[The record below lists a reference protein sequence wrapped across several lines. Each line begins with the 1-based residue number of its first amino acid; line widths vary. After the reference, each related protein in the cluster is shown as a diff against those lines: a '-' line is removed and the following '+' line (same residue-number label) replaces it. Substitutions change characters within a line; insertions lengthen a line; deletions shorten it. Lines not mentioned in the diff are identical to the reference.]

1 MPNNKVSETQA
12 QYINE
17 MRQVQQSAEKWKEFL
32 DFAAQAQISKVQ
44 DEFEFSTKLII
55 HAHNPN
61 ATDCRQFGEWKT
73 QDGNH
78 VNQGQR
84 GIAVLSRNRNG
95 GQSVTYLFDTSQ
107 TAFPKEPESIA
118 IPEEQKES
126 FKSALDRM
134 IDRISNNASFSDEQK
149 RLFRETAEY
158 KLCKQYGLT
167 TNENPER
174 FSGIESLSVREIANI
189 GIALNRCS
197 QDFSSII
204 ERNDFNE
211 RNERNN
217 HIQPRND
224 RTELQGRE
232 RRGMDLDDRISESS
246 EEIRLQRGQ
255 ERVVQAER
263 GTGSVRADDLGS
275 RTEADGSNGQVR
287 QSAAEI
293 HMENSALDGSDNAG
307 QGTGDGH
314 GEAEPPL
321 RGDERESS
329 ESDRRDN
336 GEEKAVGGVQG
347 NDEIGQIHSD
357 GAVTGEIQ
365 SGSGGR
371 NTSRDGLRNITN
383 ETAEPDMVS
392 AVSDLSANEEI
403 SEVDLQP
410 EISVEA
416 KKAAITADILKGND
430 VQGGKQRIEAFYSE
444 QNPNRKDFADFI
456 KKEYGIGG
464 HSGNEII
471 KFQSHDS
478 TGIAYDFTDGT
489 GIRLSWSEAADII
502 SDLIDR
508 NEYLTAEKI
517 IPNNLDEKSKEQS
530 DTFENAKRSKNGD
543 IILGNT
549 TFRYIPDKT
558 YTKIDKDIAA
568 DVAEQLEKQGIKFS
582 GVIKGDT
589 ATITVSKPQ
598 KEALDS
604 IIADISAPDNGVNL
618 SQSEFIE
625 IASNV
630 LSADKTVSNAHR
642 YSDEQNYR
650 LEINNGIDRVFTE
663 AITNNRDIGYSVS
676 EMSQLWSELQ
686 NDSSVKEHIQTVVAE
701 NVDIT
706 LTANERLT
714 EYINNNTEYLL
725 RPSLAFDEKVAITD
739 EFFNFEKAWHNV
751 DKGIP
756 ELAERYRNG
765 DDIRADLAKHLLH
778 GSGSAI
784 ENVDGIGNYVTFDF
798 KTDEANVT
806 ISSGNVSK
814 AIALEEVGEY
824 YLRYL
829 KDTFREIQLERVS
842 YYPELKDEVD
852 ELLTRLDS
860 NKTESINENAVK
872 YAFGKITEEHK
883 YDFTNPTFMYLGHL
897 QNFMID
903 NNIDDIVV
911 GATSETIQKHYGN
924 APLTN
929 EYFSP
934 DYTFS
939 KDLPEEYNK
948 YFQEYISM
956 ETVADK
962 EKTEIKENLSVEN
975 NVSETHTPTVDDLAV
990 GDIILYEGK
999 RREVEQIDENRISLK
1014 DLDAP
1019 DFGGILLGT
1028 SDVYA
1033 YNGWQQDMNEKGF
1046 EIISKA
1052 KTSEKSISFSSLDF
1066 EKKIPNEMRWKENS
1080 LVEDNTALYWVT
1092 QEIFTEADLDKFQAA
1107 LRDTD
1112 IKKAYVIPRDLSG
1125 YSFEDDMR
1133 NNTPFAVV
1141 TKDSISCK
1149 DYVDRIKSVYHED
1162 VSKQQEDINEIE
1174 KAEPEITLNVG
1185 DVIRLAPDKENPTE
1199 LPERYGV
1206 VESISEYRIEI
1217 GTYSLNDTAFC
1228 LKYGGISCDKKIF
1241 AKEHDFE
1248 YVGNIDELRK
1258 ADYEQNREIYE
1269 ALRNHDIIRLTTAE
1283 EPSGDYIVENAR
1295 KNKVNNLRIEFNEF
1309 DGEDFDRGF
1318 VLKGDTEKA
1327 KDLILVSYG
1336 EIPPENMYLSIKA
1349 DKYTVASIETAE
1361 PIAKKEFSEITRDM
1375 YQTENP
1381 DVLVIKG
1388 KGSLAKIDISVNDEL
1403 WERLAEK
1410 GLVRNED
1417 SVDRLIFNTD
1427 GNNWNRLVIPD
1438 KWGNMTNNI
1447 KIEDVLTREELLTAK
1462 SVADLVIK
1470 PENSIEAVEDNE
1482 KAELSNEIVWT
1493 PISETEDENGRAT
1506 SYSTKYNDKFYW
1518 ISENADG
1525 KYDIEADFG
1534 HSILSVGE
1542 EYSNFPTRY
1551 LAEEAFEDYIE
1562 EIEKSFVSEKQA
1574 LVSFEIFGEEF
1585 YFKIN
1590 EKSVDDILKTANT
1603 ERPLRAFREMGE
1615 RISEEEYAEIQQS
1628 DSFTYSVEMNFDND
1642 TASIYTV
1649 NDGKGGISE
1658 ADRTDSNVTFDTVK
1672 ISDYSNTPEENIAA
1686 DNLPETKF
1694 TALSEEARTFYE
1706 LYSSNI
1712 PINPPEKTPWGE
1724 VNSYR
1729 ELNKG
1734 IFKVNTPSHG
1744 GIMIRSDIADKI
1756 LSPEARKIG
1765 FREKGFHCYEEDCD
1779 ACVPERELLDKGIM
1793 QVPDYYTDG
1802 AEKYNESINEE
1813 LQEWH
1818 TDYWDKREQAI
1829 FNARPEEEQA
1839 AITGQM
1845 SLFGDIPDLEDF
1857 PDFTE
1862 EESIS
1867 DNTVTKPVEKS
1878 DFPIQEQSS
1887 AEVTVEKPVTYC
1899 YVLEHS
1905 QDNTTLSTRYSEDI
1919 SIDDVVSTYLPINF
1933 ENSPNLQQVSVFE
1946 GENEVFVP
1954 YNRNKREDLLSKSK
1968 SLDLDGTYYLFESGK
1983 LFDKAESISSAFDKI
1998 SEVQRET
2005 AEKFAGSPVSLP
2017 EFSYIKGSEERIID
2031 RSILQNR
2038 ETADTIHK
2046 KEENP
2051 TLKTDYFRITDEH
2064 LGEGSKREKFQNNI
2078 EAIRTL
2084 QLIENEERPATPEE
2098 QETMSKY
2105 IGWGGLQ
2112 EAFDENNSEWSKE
2125 YSELINLLSEEEYEA
2140 ARSTVNDAFYT
2151 SPVITQAIYEG
2162 LSNIGFEGG
2171 EILEPSMGV
2180 GNFFGTMPDN
2190 IRENSNLAGIEIDSI
2205 SGRIAQKL
2213 YPEANIA
2220 INGYEK
2226 IKLEKGSFD
2235 LAVGN
2240 VPFGNHGVN
2249 DKTKAY
2255 KGLLIHDYFFAK
2267 SLDSVRSGG
2276 VVAFVTSTGTLDKE
2290 DTKVRQML
2298 AQKAELMGAVRLP
2311 NNAFQKNA
2319 GTQTAT
2325 DIIFLKKR
2333 EKPLNIGEMPMDKS
2347 CDWVHTK
2354 ENADGLK
2361 INSYF
2366 ADNPD
2371 MVLGKLSDNGRFGSI
2386 ICTPFE
2392 GADLKAQLHEA
2403 MKNIKGEYIP
2413 LEFQQELDERAEDK
2427 YLTATP
2433 DIENLTYT
2441 VVEDKLYYRVDD
2453 NLIPLKESEQ
2463 HGIIAD
2469 RRKAMCGLGETVR
2482 ELLQAQVEDR
2492 PDKEI
2497 KSLQA
2502 ELTVKYDNFVKKYGR
2517 INPIETPNS
2526 RNASGVS
2533 RKAPNSN
2540 VFKNDVRLPLL
2551 QSLEKMEDG
2560 QFIGK
2565 TEIFTERTIRPHK
2578 VAEHVETA
2586 HEALILSMSEKGR
2599 IDFDYME
2606 QLTGFEKNKIID
2618 DLHGDIFPVPE
2629 LSTEG
2634 NTVYQTSDEYLS
2646 GNIYKKIVQ
2655 AEAKISENPEYE
2667 KNIAALTEVIP
2678 KPLKATEIDMQLGMT
2693 WIDTK
2698 IIQQFMYET
2707 FETPTRFKEYDSGVA
2722 QENPNAITVNYSGSG
2737 KGSWKIENARLDNS
2751 VKSTKNFGTKDL
2763 NAYELLEK
2771 ILNAKSVA
2779 VTQVVRD
2786 DEGRQKTIILEKE
2799 TKAAEDKVKQINAA
2813 FKKWIFADPE
2823 RRNELVKT
2831 YNEKF
2836 NCIRPREYDGS
2847 NLNFF
2852 GSNPE
2857 ISLKPHQKNAVAHA
2871 LFGGNTLFAHQVGAG
2886 KTFEMI
2892 ATAMEGKRL
2901 GLHNKSMFVVP
2912 NHLTEQIGADFM
2924 KLYPNANILVA
2935 KSDDFSPQKR
2945 RQMCARIATGNF
2957 DAVIIGHSQ
2966 LIKIPLSAKRE
2977 EEFIRNQINEV
2988 VSALSAAE
2996 ETDSKS
3002 YTVKQLE
3009 ATRKNLRDRLEKL
3022 TNGTVK
3028 DNAVTFE
3035 ELGVDKLF
3043 VDEAHE
3049 FKNLYVSTKMENV
3062 SGLSTNADVQK
3073 TQDLYMK
3080 CQYLD
3085 EKTGSKGIVFST
3097 GTPVTNAL
3105 SEMFTTMKYLQSD
3118 LLKETGLDSFD
3129 AWAGNFTRKS
3139 TEAEISPSG
3148 SDWRMKTRLKFTNVP
3163 ELVTMFKECA
3173 DIKMAD
3179 QLNLDVPE
3187 CEKHIVSVEP
3197 TEAQKAVV
3205 ESLAERAERISKG
3218 EVSRTEDNMLVVT
3231 GDGRKLGLD
3240 QRLYDLNLPDEPQT
3254 KLNACVQNVYDI
3266 WDKNSDKKS
3275 TQLVFC
3281 DLGVPQSKEDFKK
3294 NGERFD
3300 VYADIRSKL
3309 IEKGI
3314 PEKEIAFIHD
3324 AASET
3329 EKAKLFA
3336 KVRSGDVRVLIGSTQ
3351 KMGAGTNVQN
3361 KLIAL
3366 HDLDCPWRPADL
3378 TQRLGRMVRQ
3388 GNENDK
3394 VDNYRYVTKGTFD
3407 AYLYQMVEKKQESI
3421 AQIFTSKAIAR
3432 TCDDID
3438 DMAVDFMQV
3447 KMAAVGDDRIRRQME
3462 LREDIRSLNMLK
3474 NTYLENKY
3482 EIEDNIKLLPD
3493 KIAKTEKIIEGI
3505 AADTKAIKAYVPK
3518 KDIDGKEIFEMKIG
3532 NTLYTDKKEA
3542 AEAFM
3547 TAMTNAVIG
3556 NPKNPTDIAEYKG
3569 FKIAVSYDSFAK
3581 SYTGHIKGANRYPFD
3596 LGSSE
3601 SGNLT
3606 RIDNAIAS
3614 VPMRIERYCNE
3625 LDRIKT
3631 ELADSQKEV
3640 NQPFEHEAELAKKK
3654 QELERL
3660 TDEINAD
3667 KVKGE
3672 IPPEQPEST
3681 VPSNQNA
3688 MSVSEQQEQS
3698 EKPKN
3703 LNIKWKQ
3710 NDKELRIAYDSS
3722 ADNKV
3727 TAYSD
3732 GKEVGHCSV
3741 DELVVSKISDNEQK
3755 NYPAEITKC
3764 VKPLNLAFSSKMAM
3778 HIRTFAEK
3786 VKSADKETPKRETSL
3801 FSRDKIMGDE
3811 FKPTSAKTAD
3821 TPQQHE
3827 H

>member
-1 MPNNKVSETQA
+1 MLNSKVSESQSI
-12 QYINE
+12 YVNE
-17 MRQVQQSAEKWKEFL
+17 IRQVQQTAEKWKNFLEFS
-32 DFAAQAQISKVQ
+32 AQARISKTQ
-44 DEFEFSTKLII
+44 SEYEFSSKLII

-73 QDGNH
+73 SDGNH
-78 VNQGQR
+78 VNR
-84 GIAVLSRNRNG
+84 HEKGIPVLSGDRNG
-95 GQSVTYLFDTSQ
+95 NQSVMYLFDTSQ
-107 TAFPKEPESIA
+107 TALPKEPERIL
-118 IPEEQKES
+118 IPEEHKES
-126 FKSALDRM
+126 FKFALDSM
-134 IDRISNNASFSDEQK
+134 IDKLSDNASFSDEQK
-149 RLFRETAEY
+149 KLFRETAEY

-174 FSGIESLSVREIANI
+174 FSGIEKMSVKDVANI

-197 QDFSSII
+197 KEFSSII
-204 ERNDFNE
+204 ERNDFNDYE
-211 RNERNN
+211 RIDDSKSGE
-217 HIQPRND
+217 D
-224 RTELQGRE
+224 RTELHGRE
-232 RRGMDLDDRISESS
+232 RRGMDLGGGVSGTRHEIPIRRESEA
-246 EEIRLQRGQ
+246 
-255 ERVVQAER
+255 VVQAQRREFDLR
-263 GTGSVRADDLGS
+263 TADRDTLS
-275 RTEADGSNGQVR
+275 EANGSNGQIR
-287 QSAAEI
+287 QHETEI
-293 HMENSALDGSDNAG
+293 HMENSMPDRNDNAERG
-307 QGTGDGH
+307 NGYNQ
-314 GEAEPPL
+314 AL
-321 RGDERESS
+321 RGNERTSS
-329 ESDRRDN
+329 EPDRRNN

-347 NDEIGQIHSD
+347 DSEIGQIHSD
-357 GAVTGEIQ
+357 GAVTGEVQ

-371 NTSRDGLRNITN
+371 NTSSDGLRNITN

-392 AVSDLSANEEI
+392 AVSDLSDN
-403 SEVDLQP
+403 SN
-410 EISVEA
+410 
-416 KKAAITADILKGND
+416 KD
-430 VQGGKQRIEAFYSE
+430 VQ
-444 QNPNRKDFADFI
+444 
-456 KKEYGIGG
+456 
-464 HSGNEII
+464 
-471 KFQSHDS
+471 
-478 TGIAYDFTDGT
+478 
-489 GIRLSWSEAADII
+489 
-502 SDLIDR
+502 
-508 NEYLTAEKI
+508 
-517 IPNNLDEKSKEQS
+517 SKEQS
-530 DTFENAKRSKNGD
+530 DTFENAKHSKNGD

-549 TFRYIPDKT
+549 TFRYIPEKT
-558 YTKIDKDIAA
+558 YTQINKDIAA
-568 DVAEQLEKQGIKFS
+568 NVVEQLEKQGIKFS

-598 KEALDS
+598 KETLDK
-604 IIADISAPDNGVNL
+604 IIVDISSPDNDVNL
-618 SQSEFIE
+618 SQNEFIE
-625 IASNV
+625 IASNI
-630 LSADKTVSNAHR
+630 LSADETVSNAHK
-642 YSDEQNYR
+642 YSDKQKYPY
-650 LEINNGIDRVFTE
+650 V
-663 AITNNRDIGYSVS
+663 
-676 EMSQLWSELQ
+676 
-686 NDSSVKEHIQTVVAE
+686 SVKAGWNYDKYIAPELETRDYTVPEFNNALKKLSERWNGDEYETKSAFV
-701 NVDIT
+701 T
-706 LTANERLT
+706 LTIHLSEAESFEKRLNAEYQFERLSQRLNYDT
-714 EYINNNTEYLL
+714 DW
-725 RPSLAFDEKVAITD
+725 FD
-739 EFFNFEKAWHNV
+739 
-751 DKGIP
+751 
-756 ELAERYRNG
+756 
-765 DDIRADLAKHLLH
+765 
-778 GSGSAI
+778 S
-784 ENVDGIGNYVTFDF
+784 
-798 KTDEANVT
+798 
-806 ISSGNVSK
+806 
-814 AIALEEVGEY
+814 
-824 YLRYL
+824 
-829 KDTFREIQLERVS
+829 
-842 YYPELKDEVD
+842 
-852 ELLTRLDS
+852 
-860 NKTESINENAVK
+860 
-872 YAFGKITEEHK
+872 
-883 YDFTNPTFMYLGHL
+883 
-897 QNFMID
+897 
-903 NNIDDIVV
+903 
-911 GATSETIQKHYGN
+911 
-924 APLTN
+924 
-929 EYFSP
+929 
-934 DYTFS
+934 
-939 KDLPEEYNK
+939 
-948 YFQEYISM
+948 
-956 ETVADK
+956 
-962 EKTEIKENLSVEN
+962 EIKLRKAVE
-975 NVSETHTPTVDDLAV
+975 EA
-990 GDIILYEGK
+990 
-999 RREVEQIDENRISLK
+999 
-1014 DLDAP
+1014 
-1019 DFGGILLGT
+1019 
-1028 SDVYA
+1028 
-1033 YNGWQQDMNEKGF
+1033 EKN
-1046 EIISKA
+1046 
-1052 KTSEKSISFSSLDF
+1052 EKSIPFSSLDF
-1066 EKKIPNEMRWKENS
+1066 EKKIPDGMRWKEKS
-1080 LVEDNTALYWVT
+1080 IVEDNRALHWVT

-1112 IKKAYVIPRDLSG
+1112 IEKAYVIPRDLSG
-1125 YSFEDDMR
+1125 YSFEDDVR
-1133 NNTPFAVV
+1133 NNAPFAVV

-1149 DYVDRIKSVYHED
+1149 DYIDKIKSVYDYD
-1162 VSKQQEDINEIE
+1162 VSKQQEE
-1174 KAEPEITLNVG
+1174 KEPEH
-1185 DVIRLAPDKENPTE
+1185 K
-1199 LPERYGV
+1199 
-1206 VESISEYRIEI
+1206 
-1217 GTYSLNDTAFC
+1217 
-1228 LKYGGISCDKKIF
+1228 
-1241 AKEHDFE
+1241 
-1248 YVGNIDELRK
+1248 
-1258 ADYEQNREIYE
+1258 
-1269 ALRNHDIIRLTTAE
+1269 
-1283 EPSGDYIVENAR
+1283 
-1295 KNKVNNLRIEFNEF
+1295 
-1309 DGEDFDRGF
+1309 
-1318 VLKGDTEKA
+1318 
-1327 KDLILVSYG
+1327 
-1336 EIPPENMYLSIKA
+1336 
-1349 DKYTVASIETAE
+1349 
-1361 PIAKKEFSEITRDM
+1361 
-1375 YQTENP
+1375 
-1381 DVLVIKG
+1381 
-1388 KGSLAKIDISVNDEL
+1388 
-1403 WERLAEK
+1403 
-1410 GLVRNED
+1410 
-1417 SVDRLIFNTD
+1417 
-1427 GNNWNRLVIPD
+1427 
-1438 KWGNMTNNI
+1438 
-1447 KIEDVLTREELLTAK
+1447 
-1462 SVADLVIK
+1462 
-1470 PENSIEAVEDNE
+1470 
-1482 KAELSNEIVWT
+1482 
-1493 PISETEDENGRAT
+1493 
-1506 SYSTKYNDKFYW
+1506 
-1518 ISENADG
+1518 
-1525 KYDIEADFG
+1525 
-1534 HSILSVGE
+1534 
-1542 EYSNFPTRY
+1542 
-1551 LAEEAFEDYIE
+1551 
-1562 EIEKSFVSEKQA
+1562 KQA
-1574 LVSFEIFGEEF
+1574 LISIEIMGDEH

-1590 EKSVDDILKTANT
+1590 ESSVDDILKTANT
-1603 ERPLRAFREMGE
+1603 EKPLLEFIEMGE
-1615 RISEEEYAEIQQS
+1615 KISEEEYAEIQQS
-1628 DSFTYSVEMNFDND
+1628 DSFTYSVEMNLDND
-1642 TASIYTV
+1642 TARIYTV
-1649 NDGKGGISE
+1649 NNGNGGISE
-1658 ADRTDSNVTFDTVK
+1658 TDRTDNNVTFDTVK
-1672 ISDYSNTPEENIAA
+1672 ISDCSGQSITANPQEIQNEATRQHTSEEHHVT
-1686 DNLPETKF
+1686 DNLPETRF
-1694 TALSEEARTFYE
+1694 TALSEEARTYYAFYPTNT
-1706 LYSSNI
+1706 LGNR
-1712 PINPPEKTPWGE
+1712 PEESPWGK
-1724 VNSYR
+1724 VDSCH

-1734 IFKVNTPSHG
+1734 IFRVSTPSHG
-1744 GIMIRSDIADKI
+1744 GIMIRSSVADKI

-1779 ACVPERELLDKGIM
+1779 ACVAERELLDKGIM

-1802 AEKYNESINEE
+1802 AERYNEIINDT
-1813 LQEWH
+1813 LK
-1818 TDYWDKREQAI
+1818 TTYPDYWNKREQAI
-1829 FNARPEEEQA
+1829 FNARPIEKQA

-1862 EESIS
+1862 EENIS

-1878 DFPIQEQSS
+1878 DLSQNEKNAPVNDLSEVS
-1887 AEVTVEKPVTYC
+1887 AEKQEREPTV
-1899 YVLEHS
+1899 
-1905 QDNTTLSTRYSEDI
+1905 
-1919 SIDDVVSTYLPINF
+1919 
-1933 ENSPNLQQVSVFE
+1933 
-1946 GENEVFVP
+1946 
-1954 YNRNKREDLLSKSK
+1954 
-1968 SLDLDGTYYLFESGK
+1968 
-1983 LFDKAESISSAFDKI
+1983 
-1998 SEVQRET
+1998 
-2005 AEKFAGSPVSLP
+2005 
-2017 EFSYIKGSEERIID
+2017 
-2031 RSILQNR
+2031 
-2038 ETADTIHK
+2038 K
-2046 KEENP
+2046 KE
-2051 TLKTDYFRITDEH
+2051 YFRITDEH
-2064 LGEGSKREKFQNNI
+2064 LGEGSKREKFQSNI

-2098 QETMSKY
+2098 QETLSKY

-2112 EAFDENNSEWSKE
+2112 EAFDENNSAWSKE

-2180 GNFFGTMPDN
+2180 GNFFGTMPDS

-2290 DTKVRQML
+2290 DTNVRQML

-2319 GTQTAT
+2319 GTQTST

-2333 EKPLNIGEMPMDKS
+2333 EKPLILGDMPMDKS

-2386 ICTPFE
+2386 VCTPFE
-2392 GADLKAQLHEA
+2392 GADLKEQLHEA
-2403 MKNIKGEYIP
+2403 MKNIKGEYTP
-2413 LEFQQELDERAEDK
+2413 LEFQQELDERAENK

-2502 ELTVKYDNFVKKYGR
+2502 ELTVKYDKFSNKYGR

-2551 QSLEKMEDG
+2551 QSLEKMKNG
-2560 QFIGK
+2560 QFVGK

-2578 VAEHVETA
+2578 VAEHVDTA
-2586 HEALILSMSEKGR
+2586 HEALILSISEKGK

-2629 LSTEG
+2629 LSTED

-2646 GNIYKKIVQ
+2646 GNIYKKIAQ
-2655 AEAKISENPEYE
+2655 AEAKISENSEYE

-2707 FETPTRFKEYDSGVA
+2707 FETPTRFKEYDSNVA
-2722 QENPNAITVNYSGSG
+2722 QKNPNAITVSYSGSG
-2737 KGSWKIENARLDNS
+2737 KGSWKIENAKSDNS
-2751 VKSTKNFGTKDL
+2751 VKSTKNFGTKDY

-2779 VTQVVRD
+2779 VTEVVKD
-2786 DEGRQKTIILEKE
+2786 HDTGNKKTVILEKE

-2912 NHLTEQIGADFM
+2912 NHLTEQIGSDFM

-2966 LIKIPLSAKRE
+2966 LIKIPISAKRE
-2977 EEFIRNQINEV
+2977 EKFIRNQINEV

-3118 LLKETGLDSFD
+3118 LLEETGLDSFD
-3129 AWAGNFTRKS
+3129 SWAGNFTRKS

-3205 ESLAERAERISKG
+3205 ESLAERAERISRG

-3254 KLNACVQNVYDI
+3254 KLNACIQNVYEI
-3266 WDKNSDKKS
+3266 WEKNSDKKS

-3281 DLGVPQSKEDFKK
+3281 DLGVPQSKEDLRK

-3300 VYADIRSKL
+3300 VYNDIRSKL

-3394 VDNYRYVTKGTFD
+3394 VDNFRYVTKGTFD

-3482 EIEDNIKLLPD
+3482 EIEDNIKLLPE

-3518 KDIDGKEIFEMKIG
+3518 KDIDGKEVFEMKVG

-3547 TAMTNAVIG
+3547 TAMTKAVIG
-3556 NPKNPTDIAEYKG
+3556 NPKNPTDIVEYKG

-3640 NQPFEHEAELAKKK
+3640 NQPFEHEAELEEKK

-3681 VPSNQNA
+3681 VPNN
-3688 MSVSEQQEQS
+3688 QEQS
-3698 EKPKN
+3698 EKSKN
-3703 LNIKWKQ
+3703 LNIKSK
-3710 NDKELRIAYDSS
+3710 DKIIDPYFL
-3722 ADNKV
+3722 
-3727 TAYSD
+3727 
-3732 GKEVGHCSV
+3732 
-3741 DELVVSKISDNEQK
+3741 
-3755 NYPAEITKC
+3755 
-3764 VKPLNLAFSSKMAM
+3764 
-3778 HIRTFAEK
+3778 K
-3786 VKSADKETPKRETSL
+3786 VKSDMLPVLGKSGLNFEHCERNGEIIIKFNRCDREKTENLINAHSKQLKPKL
-3801 FSRDKIMGDE
+3801 
-3811 FKPTSAKTAD
+3811 
-3821 TPQQHE
+3821 
-3827 H
+3827 

>member
-32 DFAAQAQISKVQ
+32 DFAAKAKISKAQ
-44 DEFEFSTKLII
+44 SEYEFSTKLII
-55 HAHNPN
+55 HAKNPK
-61 ATDCRQFGEWKT
+61 AADCRQFGEWKT

-78 VNQGQR
+78 VKLHEK
-84 GIAVLSRNRNG
+84 GIPVLSRDSRGN
-95 GQSVTYLFDTSQ
+95 QAVTYLFDTSQ
-107 TAFPKEPESIA
+107 TALHKEPERIA
-118 IPEEQKES
+118 IPEEQRDS
-126 FKSALDRM
+126 FKSSLGSM
-134 IDRISNNASFSDEQK
+134 IDRLSDNASFSDEQK

-174 FSGIESLSVREIANI
+174 FSGVENLSVREIANI

-204 ERNDFNE
+204 ERNDLNDYE
-211 RNERNN
+211 RADNSKSGE
-217 HIQPRND
+217 D
-224 RTELQGRE
+224 RTELYGRE
-232 RRGMDLDDRISESS
+232 RRGMDLGGGISPTRNEVPVRRGA
-246 EEIRLQRGQ
+246 ERMEQTQRG
-255 ERVVQAER
+255 ESDLRTVDMGTSAEAN
-263 GTGSVRADDLGS
+263 GG
-275 RTEADGSNGQVR
+275 NGQVR
-287 QSAAEI
+287 QHETEI
-293 HMENSALDGSDNAG
+293 HMENSMPDRSDNAER
-307 QGTGDGH
+307 GTGGRT
-314 GEAEPPL
+314 GEAEPSL
-321 RGDERESS
+321 RGNERTGT
-329 ESDRRDN
+329 ESDRRNN

-383 ETAEPDMVS
+383 ETAEPDTVS
-392 AVSDLSANEEI
+392 AVSDLSDNKEI

-410 EISVEA
+410 EISVET

-456 KKEYGIGG
+456 KREYGIGG
-464 HSGNEII
+464 HSGDEVI

-478 TGIAYDFTDGT
+478 KGIAYDFTDGT

-517 IPNNLDEKSKEQS
+517 IPNNFDEKSKEQS

-625 IASNV
+625 IASNI
-630 LSADKTVSNAHR
+630 LSADETVYNAHR
-642 YSDEQNYR
+642 YSDEENYR
-650 LEINNGIDRVFTE
+650 LEINNGIDRIFTE

-714 EYINNNTEYLL
+714 EYINSNIEYLL
-725 RPSLAFDEKVAITD
+725 RPNLAFDEKVAITD

-756 ELAERYRNG
+756 EIAEHYRNG
-765 DDIRADLAKHLLH
+765 DDIRADLAKHLIH
-778 GSGSAI
+778 GNGSAI

-798 KTDEANVT
+798 KTDESNVI

-814 AIALEEVGEY
+814 AVALEEVGEY

-842 YYPELKDEVD
+842 YYPELKDEVY
-852 ELLTRLDS
+852 ELLTRLDN
-860 NKTESINENAVK
+860 NK
-872 YAFGKITEEHK
+872 
-883 YDFTNPTFMYLGHL
+883 
-897 QNFMID
+897 
-903 NNIDDIVV
+903 
-911 GATSETIQKHYGN
+911 SEKDSG
-924 APLTN
+924 
-929 EYFSP
+929 
-934 DYTFS
+934 FS
-939 KDLPEEYNK
+939 KPNE
-948 YFQEYISM
+948 QS
-956 ETVADK
+956 A
-962 EKTEIKENLSVEN
+962 
-975 NVSETHTPTVDDLAV
+975 PTVDDLAV
-990 GDIILYEGK
+990 GDIILYDGK

-1019 DFGGILLGT
+1019 DFGGVLLGT

-1046 EIISKA
+1046 QIMSKA
-1052 KTSEKSISFSSLDF
+1052 ETSEKSISFSSLDF
-1066 EKKIPNEMRWKENS
+1066 EKKIPYGMRWKENS
-1080 LVEDNTALYWVT
+1080 IVEDNTALYWVT
-1092 QEIFTEADLDKFQAA
+1092 QEIFSEADLDKFQAA
-1107 LRDTD
+1107 LKDTD
-1112 IKKAYVIPRDLSG
+1112 IEKAYVIPRDLSG

-1185 DVIRLAPDKENPTE
+1185 DVIKLSPDKENPTE

-1228 LKYGGISCDKKIF
+1228 LKYGGISCDIKTF
-1241 AKEHDFE
+1241 AKEYEFD
-1248 YVGNIDELRK
+1248 YVGNVDELRK

-1269 ALRNHDIIRLTTAE
+1269 ALESHDIIRLTLPE
-1283 EPSGDYIVENAR
+1283 EPSEDYIVENAR
-1295 KNKVNNLRIEFNEF
+1295 KKKINNLRIEYNEF

-1336 EIPPENMYLSIKA
+1336 EIPPESMYLSIKS
-1349 DKYTVASIETAE
+1349 DKYSVASIEKSELA
-1361 PIAKKEFSEITRDM
+1361 AKKEFSEITRDM
-1375 YQTENP
+1375 YHTENP

-1388 KGSLAKIDISVNDEL
+1388 KGSLAKIDISVNDKL
-1403 WERLAEK
+1403 WERLTEK
-1410 GLVRNED
+1410 GLVRNDD
-1417 SVDRLIFNTD
+1417 SVDKLIFNTD

-1462 SVADLVIK
+1462 SVADFVIK
-1470 PENSIEAVEDNE
+1470 PENSIGAVENNE
-1482 KAELSNEIVWT
+1482 KAEFSNEIVWT

-1672 ISDYSNTPEENIAA
+1672 ISDYSGQAIMENPQEIPNEQNVKNVFEERIAS

-1712 PINPPEKTPWGE
+1712 SINPPEKTPWGE

-1862 EESIS
+1862 EENIS

-1878 DFPIQEQSS
+1878 DLPIQEQSS
-1887 AEVTVEKPVTYC
+1887 AEVTVEKPATYC

-1905 QDNTTLSTRYSEDI
+1905 QDNITLSTRYSEDI

-1954 YNRNKREDLLSKSK
+1954 YNWNKREDLLSKSK
-1968 SLDLDGTYYLFESGK
+1968 SFDLDGTYYLFESGK

-2031 RSILQNR
+2031 RSILQIR
-2038 ETADTIHK
+2038 EAAETIQQ
-2046 KEENP
+2046 KEENAA
-2051 TLKTDYFRITDEH
+2051 LKTDYFRITDEH

-2098 QETMSKY
+2098 QETLSKY

-2112 EAFDENNSEWSKE
+2112 EAFDENNSAWSKE
-2125 YSELINLLSEEEYEA
+2125 YSELLNLLSEEEYEA

-2180 GNFFGTMPDN
+2180 GNFFGTMPDS

-2240 VPFGNHGVN
+2240 VPFGNHSVN

-2551 QSLEKMEDG
+2551 QSLEKMQDG

-2629 LSTEG
+2629 LSTED

-2646 GNIYKKIVQ
+2646 GNIYKKIAQ

-2707 FETPTRFKEYDSGVA
+2707 FETPTRFKEYDSSIA

-2779 VTQVVRD
+2779 VTQIVRD
-2786 DEGRQKTIILEKE
+2786 DEGRQKTVILEKE

-2988 VSALSAAE
+2988 VSALEAAT

-3009 ATRKNLRDRLEKL
+3009 ATKKNLRDRLEKL

-3085 EKTGSKGIVFST
+3085 EKTDSKGIVFST

-3129 AWAGNFTRKS
+3129 SWAGNFTRKS

-3205 ESLAERAERISKG
+3205 ESLAERADRISKG

-3254 KLNACVQNVYDI
+3254 KLNACIQNVYDI
-3266 WDKNSDKKS
+3266 WEKNSDKKS

-3281 DLGVPQSKEDFKK
+3281 DLGVPQSKEDLRK

-3300 VYADIRSKL
+3300 VYNDIRSKL

-3394 VDNYRYVTKGTFD
+3394 VDNFRYVTKGTFD

-3482 EIEDNIKLLPD
+3482 EIENNIMNLPE

-3505 AADTKAIKAYVPK
+3505 AADTKVIKDYVPK
-3518 KDIDGKEIFEMKIG
+3518 KDIDGKEVFEMKVG
-3532 NTLYTDKKEA
+3532 NTLYTDKKES

-3547 TAMTNAVIG
+3547 TAMTKAVIG

-3569 FKIAVSYDSFAK
+3569 FKIAVSYDSFLK

-3640 NQPFEHEAELAKKK
+3640 NQPFEHEAELEEKK

-3667 KVKGE
+3667 KVNGK
-3672 IPPEQPEST
+3672 ITPEQPENT
-3681 VPSNQNA
+3681 VPKNQA
-3688 MSVSEQQEQS
+3688 EPVSEQQEQS

-3710 NDKELRIAYDSS
+3710 NDKELRITYDSS

-3741 DELVVSKISDNEQK
+3741 DELIVSKISESEQK

-3778 HIRTFAEK
+3778 HIRDFAEK
-3786 VKSADKETPKRETSL
+3786 VKSAEKETPKRETAL

-3811 FKPTSAKTAD
+3811 FKPISEKTSDKP
-3821 TPQQHE
+3821 PQQE

>member
-1 MPNNKVSETQA
+1 MGDEVKFTQ
-12 QYINE
+12 E
-17 MRQVQQSAEKWKEFL
+17 MCLGA
-32 DFAAQAQISKVQ
+32 ISKSSKY
-44 DEFEFSTKLII
+44 ST
-55 HAHNPN
+55 H
-61 ATDCRQFGEWKT
+61 
-73 QDGNH
+73 
-78 VNQGQR
+78 
-84 GIAVLSRNRNG
+84 
-95 GQSVTYLFDTSQ
+95 FDQ
-107 TAFPKEPESIA
+107 
-118 IPEEQKES
+118 
-126 FKSALDRM
+126 
-134 IDRISNNASFSDEQK
+134 N
-149 RLFRETAEY
+149 
-158 KLCKQYGLT
+158 
-167 TNENPER
+167 
-174 FSGIESLSVREIANI
+174 
-189 GIALNRCS
+189 
-197 QDFSSII
+197 
-204 ERNDFNE
+204 FN
-211 RNERNN
+211 
-217 HIQPRND
+217 
-224 RTELQGRE
+224 
-232 RRGMDLDDRISESS
+232 
-246 EEIRLQRGQ
+246 
-255 ERVVQAER
+255 
-263 GTGSVRADDLGS
+263 
-275 RTEADGSNGQVR
+275 
-287 QSAAEI
+287 
-293 HMENSALDGSDNAG
+293 LDGSPD
-307 QGTGDGH
+307 
-314 GEAEPPL
+314 
-321 RGDERESS
+321 S
-329 ESDRRDN
+329 
-336 GEEKAVGGVQG
+336 
-347 NDEIGQIHSD
+347 
-357 GAVTGEIQ
+357 VTLE
-365 SGSGGR
+365 
-371 NTSRDGLRNITN
+371 NIFN
-383 ETAEPDMVS
+383 S
-392 AVSDLSANEEI
+392 
-403 SEVDLQP
+403 
-410 EISVEA
+410 
-416 KKAAITADILKGND
+416 
-430 VQGGKQRIEAFYSE
+430 
-444 QNPNRKDFADFI
+444 
-456 KKEYGIGG
+456 
-464 HSGNEII
+464 
-471 KFQSHDS
+471 
-478 TGIAYDFTDGT
+478 
-489 GIRLSWSEAADII
+489 
-502 SDLIDR
+502 
-508 NEYLTAEKI
+508 
-517 IPNNLDEKSKEQS
+517 
-530 DTFENAKRSKNGD
+530 
-543 IILGNT
+543 
-549 TFRYIPDKT
+549 
-558 YTKIDKDIAA
+558 
-568 DVAEQLEKQGIKFS
+568 
-582 GVIKGDT
+582 
-589 ATITVSKPQ
+589 PQ
-598 KEALDS
+598 D
-604 IIADISAPDNGVNL
+604 
-618 SQSEFIE
+618 
-625 IASNV
+625 
-630 LSADKTVSNAHR
+630 
-642 YSDEQNYR
+642 
-650 LEINNGIDRVFTE
+650 
-663 AITNNRDIGYSVS
+663 
-676 EMSQLWSELQ
+676 
-686 NDSSVKEHIQTVVAE
+686 
-701 NVDIT
+701 
-706 LTANERLT
+706 
-714 EYINNNTEYLL
+714 
-725 RPSLAFDEKVAITD
+725 
-739 EFFNFEKAWHNV
+739 
-751 DKGIP
+751 
-756 ELAERYRNG
+756 
-765 DDIRADLAKHLLH
+765 
-778 GSGSAI
+778 
-784 ENVDGIGNYVTFDF
+784 
-798 KTDEANVT
+798 
-806 ISSGNVSK
+806 
-814 AIALEEVGEY
+814 
-824 YLRYL
+824 
-829 KDTFREIQLERVS
+829 
-842 YYPELKDEVD
+842 
-852 ELLTRLDS
+852 
-860 NKTESINENAVK
+860 
-872 YAFGKITEEHK
+872 
-883 YDFTNPTFMYLGHL
+883 
-897 QNFMID
+897 
-903 NNIDDIVV
+903 NIDDIVV

-939 KDLPEEYNK
+939 KDLSEEYNK

-962 EKTEIKENLSVEN
+962 EKAENTISG
-975 NVSETHTPTVDDLAV
+975 TRTPTVDDLAV
-990 GDIILYEGK
+990 GDIILYDGK

-1014 DLDAP
+1014 DLDTP

-1033 YNGWQQDMNEKGF
+1033 YNGWQEDMNEKGF
-1046 EIISKA
+1046 EILSKA
-1052 KTSEKSISFSSLDF
+1052 ETSEKSISFSSMDF
-1066 EKKIPNEMRWKENS
+1066 EKKIPTEMRFKDNS

-1112 IKKAYVIPRDLSG
+1112 IEKAYVIPRDLSG

-1133 NNTPFAVV
+1133 NNAPFAVV

-1149 DYVDRIKSVYHED
+1149 DYVDKIKFVYHED
-1162 VSKQQEDINEIE
+1162 VSKQ
-1174 KAEPEITLNVG
+1174 
-1185 DVIRLAPDKENPTE
+1185 
-1199 LPERYGV
+1199 
-1206 VESISEYRIEI
+1206 
-1217 GTYSLNDTAFC
+1217 
-1228 LKYGGISCDKKIF
+1228 
-1241 AKEHDFE
+1241 
-1248 YVGNIDELRK
+1248 
-1258 ADYEQNREIYE
+1258 
-1269 ALRNHDIIRLTTAE
+1269 
-1283 EPSGDYIVENAR
+1283 
-1295 KNKVNNLRIEFNEF
+1295 
-1309 DGEDFDRGF
+1309 
-1318 VLKGDTEKA
+1318 
-1327 KDLILVSYG
+1327 
-1336 EIPPENMYLSIKA
+1336 
-1349 DKYTVASIETAE
+1349 
-1361 PIAKKEFSEITRDM
+1361 KEFPEITRDM

-1381 DVLVIKG
+1381 DVFVING
-1388 KGSLAKIDISVNDEL
+1388 KGSLAKIDISVNEEL

-1410 GLVRNED
+1410 GLVRNEE

-1447 KIEDVLTREELLTAK
+1447 KIEDVLTRNELLTAK

-1470 PENSIEAVEDNE
+1470 PENSIEAVENNE

-1525 KYDIEADFG
+1525 GYDIEADFG

-1542 EYSNFPTRY
+1542 EYSNFPARY

-1562 EIEKSFVSEKQA
+1562 EMENSFASEKQA
-1574 LVSFEIFGEEF
+1574 LISVETFGEEH

-1590 EKSVDDILKTANT
+1590 ESSVDDILKTANT
-1603 ERPLRAFREMGE
+1603 EKPLLEFMEMGE
-1615 RISEEEYAEIQQS
+1615 KISEEEYAEIQQS
-1628 DSFTYSVEMNFDND
+1628 DSFTYSVEMNLDND
-1642 TASIYTV
+1642 TARIYTV

-1658 ADRTDSNVTFDTVK
+1658 ADRTDRNVTFDTVK
-1672 ISDYSNTPEENIAA
+1672 ISDYIGQAITANPQEIPNEQNVKNVSEEPIAS

-1694 TALSEEARTFYE
+1694 TALSEEAREFYD
-1706 LYSSNI
+1706 LYSLNI
-1712 PINPPEKTPWGE
+1712 PIHPPENTPWGE
-1724 VNSYR
+1724 VNSCH

-1734 IFKVNTPSHG
+1734 IFRVSTPSHG

-1857 PDFTE
+1857 PDFTKE
-1862 EESIS
+1862 ENIS
-1867 DNTVTKPVEKS
+1867 DSNDKSVEKS
-1878 DFPIQEQSS
+1878 DLPIQEQSS
-1887 AEVTVEKPVTYC
+1887 AEVTVEKPTTYC

-1905 QDNTTLSTRYSEDI
+1905 QDNITLSTRYSEDI

-1933 ENSPNLQQVSVFE
+1933 ENSPNLQQASVFE

-1968 SLDLDGTYYLFESGK
+1968 SFDLDGTYYLFESGK

-2031 RSILQNR
+2031 RSILQSR
-2038 ETADTIHK
+2038 EVADTIHK

-2098 QETMSKY
+2098 QETLSKY

-2112 EAFDENNSEWSKE
+2112 EAFDENNSAWSKE

-2180 GNFFGTMPDN
+2180 GNFFGTMPDS

-2226 IKLEKGSFD
+2226 IKLDKGSFD

-2267 SLDSVRSGG
+2267 SLDSVRPGG
-2276 VVAFVTSTGTLDKE
+2276 IVAFVTSTGTLDKE

-2333 EKPLNIGEMPMDKS
+2333 EKPLNIGDMPMDKS

-2371 MVLGKLSDNGRFGSI
+2371 MVLGKLSDNGRFGTVV
-2386 ICTPFE
+2386 CTPFE
-2392 GADLKAQLHEA
+2392 GADLKEQLHEA

-2502 ELTVKYDNFVKKYGR
+2502 ELTVKYDKFVKKYGR

-2560 QFIGK
+2560 QFVGK

-2606 QLTGFEKNKIID
+2606 QLTGFEKNKIIN
-2618 DLHGDIFPVPE
+2618 DLQGDIFPVPE
-2629 LSTEG
+2629 LSTED

-2646 GNIYKKIVQ
+2646 GNIYKKIAQ

-2707 FETPTRFKEYDSGVA
+2707 FETPTRFKEYDSSIA

-2779 VTQVVRD
+2779 VTEVVKD
-2786 DEGRQKTIILEKE
+2786 PDTGNKKTVILEKE

-2847 NLNFF
+2847 SLNFF

-2988 VSALSAAE
+2988 VSALEAAT

-3009 ATRKNLRDRLEKL
+3009 ATKKNLRDRLEKL

-3254 KLNACVQNVYDI
+3254 KLNACIQNVYDI
-3266 WDKNSDKKS
+3266 WEKNSDKKS

-3394 VDNYRYVTKGTFD
+3394 VDNFRYVTKGTFD

-3482 EIEDNIKLLPD
+3482 EIEDNIKLLPE

-3505 AADTKAIKAYVPK
+3505 AKDTEAIKAYVPK
-3518 KDIDGKEIFEMKIG
+3518 RDIDGKEIFEMKIG

-3547 TAMTNAVIG
+3547 TAMTKAVIG

-3741 DELVVSKISDNEQK
+3741 DELVVSKISESEQK

-3778 HIRTFAEK
+3778 HIRDFAEK
-3786 VKSADKETPKRETSL
+3786 VKSAEKETPKRETAL

-3811 FKPTSAKTAD
+3811 FKPISEKTSDKP
-3821 TPQQHE
+3821 PQQE

>member
-1 MPNNKVSETQA
+1 MSSNKLNEARTLYESE
-12 QYINE
+12 IHK
-17 MRQVQQSAEKWKEFL
+17 VQKTPEKWKDFL
-32 DFAAQAQISKVQ
+32 DFAAKARISKMQ
-44 DEFEFSTKLII
+44 NEFEFSTKLII
-55 HAHNPN
+55 HAINPK
-61 ATDCRQFGEWKT
+61 ATDCRMFGEWKT

-78 VNQGQR
+78 VNR
-84 GIAVLSRNRNG
+84 LEKGIATLSRDRNG
-95 GQSVTYLFDTSQ
+95 NQSLTYLFDTSQ
-107 TAFPKEPESIA
+107 TALHKEPERII
-118 IPEEQKES
+118 IPEEQKDN
-126 FKSALDRM
+126 FKSALGNM
-134 IDRISNNASFSDEQK
+134 IDRLSDNASFSDEQK

-158 KLCKQYGLT
+158 KLCKQYRLR
-167 TNENPER
+167 TNENSER
-174 FSGIESLSVREIANI
+174 FSGIENLSVREIANI
-189 GIALNRCS
+189 GVALNRCS
-197 QDFSSII
+197 QDFSSMI
-204 ERNDFNE
+204 ERNDLNDYE
-211 RNERNN
+211 RVDNSKSGE
-217 HIQPRND
+217 D
-224 RTELQGRE
+224 RTELYGRE
-232 RRGMDLDDRISESS
+232 RRG
-246 EEIRLQRGQ
+246 
-255 ERVVQAER
+255 V
-263 GTGSVRADDLGS
+263 DLGQGVQGTRHEVPVRREPERMEQAQRREHDL
-275 RTEADGSNGQVR
+275 RTDDMGSSAEANSSDGQVR
-287 QSAAEI
+287 QHETEI
-293 HMENSALDGSDNAG
+293 HMENSMPDGSDNA
-307 QGTGDGH
+307 QRGTGNGH
-314 GEAEPPL
+314 GETEPSL
-321 RGDERESS
+321 RGDERASS
-329 ESDRRDN
+329 ESDRGDSR
-336 GEEKAVGGVQG
+336 EEKAVGGIQG
-347 NDEIGQIHSD
+347 DRGIWAIPAEITN
-357 GAVTGEIQ
+357 TGEVQ

-383 ETAEPDMVS
+383 ETAETDTVS
-392 AVSDLSANEEI
+392 VVSFSEKVHAAFAEVSQNHTYTARQQKFLERLENFAIKHHLTENLIDEMAKLPAFHIHYNNRSTLSRSVFAGRLGSLERELTDALQKQLAENAMDKAIRLIHEYCESEFDTKANLSNMDHI
-403 SEVDLQP
+403 
-410 EISVEA
+410 
-416 KKAAITADILKGND
+416 DIAYTTD
-430 VQGGKQRIEAFYSE
+430 EYSE
-444 QNPNRKDFADFI
+444 LPIEVYADLESFRI
-456 KKEYGIGG
+456 VKEY
-464 HSGNEII
+464 
-471 KFQSHDS
+471 
-478 TGIAYDFTDGT
+478 
-489 GIRLSWSEAADII
+489 
-502 SDLIDR
+502 
-508 NEYLTAEKI
+508 
-517 IPNNLDEKSKEQS
+517 
-530 DTFENAKRSKNGD
+530 
-543 IILGNT
+543 
-549 TFRYIPDKT
+549 
-558 YTKIDKDIAA
+558 
-568 DVAEQLEKQGIKFS
+568 
-582 GVIKGDT
+582 
-589 ATITVSKPQ
+589 
-598 KEALDS
+598 
-604 IIADISAPDNGVNL
+604 
-618 SQSEFIE
+618 
-625 IASNV
+625 
-630 LSADKTVSNAHR
+630 
-642 YSDEQNYR
+642 
-650 LEINNGIDRVFTE
+650 
-663 AITNNRDIGYSVS
+663 
-676 EMSQLWSELQ
+676 
-686 NDSSVKEHIQTVVAE
+686 
-701 NVDIT
+701 
-706 LTANERLT
+706 
-714 EYINNNTEYLL
+714 
-725 RPSLAFDEKVAITD
+725 
-739 EFFNFEKAWHNV
+739 
-751 DKGIP
+751 
-756 ELAERYRNG
+756 
-765 DDIRADLAKHLLH
+765 
-778 GSGSAI
+778 
-784 ENVDGIGNYVTFDF
+784 DGIV
-798 KTDEANVT
+798 
-806 ISSGNVSK
+806 
-814 AIALEEVGEY
+814 
-824 YLRYL
+824 
-829 KDTFREIQLERVS
+829 
-842 YYPELKDEVD
+842 
-852 ELLTRLDS
+852 
-860 NKTESINENAVK
+860 
-872 YAFGKITEEHK
+872 
-883 YDFTNPTFMYLGHL
+883 
-897 QNFMID
+897 
-903 NNIDDIVV
+903 
-911 GATSETIQKHYGN
+911 
-924 APLTN
+924 
-929 EYFSP
+929 
-934 DYTFS
+934 
-939 KDLPEEYNK
+939 
-948 YFQEYISM
+948 
-956 ETVADK
+956 
-962 EKTEIKENLSVEN
+962 
-975 NVSETHTPTVDDLAV
+975 VSETLYDSLEDMHVDLA
-990 GDIILYEGK
+990 
-999 RREVEQIDENRISLK
+999 N
-1014 DLDAP
+1014 
-1019 DFGGILLGT
+1019 F
-1028 SDVYA
+1028 
-1033 YNGWQQDMNEKGF
+1033 
-1046 EIISKA
+1046 
-1052 KTSEKSISFSSLDF
+1052 SF
-1066 EKKIPNEMRWKENS
+1066 
-1080 LVEDNTALYWVT
+1080 
-1092 QEIFTEADLDKFQAA
+1092 
-1107 LRDTD
+1107 
-1112 IKKAYVIPRDLSG
+1112 
-1125 YSFEDDMR
+1125 
-1133 NNTPFAVV
+1133 
-1141 TKDSISCK
+1141 
-1149 DYVDRIKSVYHED
+1149 
-1162 VSKQQEDINEIE
+1162 
-1174 KAEPEITLNVG
+1174 
-1185 DVIRLAPDKENPTE
+1185 
-1199 LPERYGV
+1199 
-1206 VESISEYRIEI
+1206 
-1217 GTYSLNDTAFC
+1217 
-1228 LKYGGISCDKKIF
+1228 
-1241 AKEHDFE
+1241 
-1248 YVGNIDELRK
+1248 DELV
-1258 ADYEQNREIYE
+1258 
-1269 ALRNHDIIRLTTAE
+1269 ALSDEEKDMVKTA
-1283 EPSGDYIVENAR
+1283 
-1295 KNKVNNLRIEFNEF
+1295 
-1309 DGEDFDRGF
+1309 GE
-1318 VLKGDTEKA
+1318 KT
-1327 KDLILVSYG
+1327 
-1336 EIPPENMYLSIKA
+1336 
-1349 DKYTVASIETAE
+1349 
-1361 PIAKKEFSEITRDM
+1361 IAKKEFSEITRDM
-1375 YQTENP
+1375 YHTENP

-1388 KGSLAKIDISVNDEL
+1388 KGSLAKIDISVNEEL
-1403 WERLAEK
+1403 WDRLAEK
-1410 GLVRNED
+1410 GLVKSED
-1417 SVDRLIFNTD
+1417 SIDRLIFNTD

-1438 KWGNMTNNI
+1438 KWGNMFNNI
-1447 KIEDVLTREELLTAK
+1447 KIEDVLTHEELLTAK
-1462 SVADLVIK
+1462 SVADFVIK
-1470 PENSIEAVEDNE
+1470 PENSIEAVENNE
-1482 KAELSNEIVWT
+1482 KAELSDEIVWT
-1493 PISETEDENGRAT
+1493 PIPETEDEKGRAT

-1542 EYSNFPTRY
+1542 EYSNFPTRF
-1551 LAEEAFEDYIE
+1551 LAEEAFEDYIKDL
-1562 EIEKSFVSEKQA
+1562 EKSFVSEKQA
-1574 LVSFEIFGEEF
+1574 LISVEIFGEEY

-1590 EKSVDDILKTANT
+1590 EKSVDDILKMANT
-1603 ERPLRAFREMGE
+1603 ERPLREFREMGE

-1628 DSFTYSVEMNFDND
+1628 DLFTYSVEMNLDND
-1642 TASIYTV
+1642 TARIYTV
-1649 NDGKGGISE
+1649 NNGNGGISE

-1672 ISDYSNTPEENIAA
+1672 ISDYSNIPEERIAA

-1724 VNSYR
+1724 TQSCH

-1734 IFKVNTPSHG
+1734 IFRVSTASHG

-1802 AEKYNESINEE
+1802 AEKYNEIINEE

-1862 EESIS
+1862 EENIS
-1867 DNTVTKPVEKS
+1867 DNTVTKPVEMS
-1878 DFPIQEQSS
+1878 DLSQ
-1887 AEVTVEKPVTYC
+1887 TEKNAPVN
-1899 YVLEHS
+1899 
-1905 QDNTTLSTRYSEDI
+1905 DLSE
-1919 SIDDVVSTYLPINF
+1919 
-1933 ENSPNLQQVSVFE
+1933 VSV
-1946 GENEVFVP
+1946 EN
-1954 YNRNKREDLLSKSK
+1954 
-1968 SLDLDGTYYLFESGK
+1968 
-1983 LFDKAESISSAFDKI
+1983 KAKEPT
-1998 SEVQRET
+1998 V
-2005 AEKFAGSPVSLP
+2005 
-2017 EFSYIKGSEERIID
+2017 
-2031 RSILQNR
+2031 
-2038 ETADTIHK
+2038 K
-2046 KEENP
+2046 KE
-2051 TLKTDYFRITDEH
+2051 YFRITDEH

-2084 QLIENEERPATPEE
+2084 QLIENEDRPATPEE
-2098 QETMSKY
+2098 QETLSKY

-2112 EAFDENNSEWSKE
+2112 EAFDENNSAWSKE
-2125 YSELINLLSEEEYEA
+2125 YSELINLLSDEEYEA

-2180 GNFFGTMPDN
+2180 GNFFGTMPDS

-2267 SLDSVRSGG
+2267 SLDSVRPGG

-2333 EKPLNIGEMPMDKS
+2333 EKPLNIGDMPMDKS

-2386 ICTPFE
+2386 VCTPFE
-2392 GADLKAQLHEA
+2392 GADLKEQLHEA
-2403 MKNIKGEYIP
+2403 MRNIKGEYTP

-2502 ELTVKYDNFVKKYGR
+2502 ELTVKYDKFVKKYGR

-2551 QSLEKMEDG
+2551 QSLEKLEDG
-2560 QFIGK
+2560 QFVGK

-2606 QLTGFEKNKIID
+2606 QLTGFEKNKIIN
-2618 DLHGDIFPVPE
+2618 DLQGDIFPVPE
-2629 LSTEG
+2629 LSTDD

-2646 GNIYKKIVQ
+2646 GNIYKKIAQ

-2693 WIDTK
+2693 WIDPK

-2707 FETPTRFKEYDSGVA
+2707 FETPQRFKEYDSSVA
-2722 QENPNAITVNYSGSG
+2722 QENPSAITVSYSGSG

-2751 VKSTKNFGTKDL
+2751 VKSTKNFGTKEL

-2779 VTQVVRD
+2779 VTEVVKD
-2786 DEGRQKTIILEKE
+2786 HDTGNKKTVILEKE

-2836 NCIRPREYDGS
+2836 NGIRPREYDGS

-2988 VSALSAAE
+2988 VSALEAAA

-3009 ATRKNLRDRLEKL
+3009 ATKKNLHDRLEKL

-3129 AWAGNFTRKS
+3129 SWAGNFTRKS

-3254 KLNACVQNVYDI
+3254 KLNACIQNVYDI

-3281 DLGVPQSKEDFKK
+3281 DLGVPQSKEDLKK

-3300 VYADIRSKL
+3300 VYNDIRSKL

-3314 PEKEIAFIHD
+3314 PEKEIDFIHD

-3394 VDNYRYVTKGTFD
+3394 VDNFRYVTKGTFD
-3407 AYLYQMVEKKQESI
+3407 SYLYQMVEKKQESI

-3482 EIEDNIKLLPD
+3482 EIEDNIKLLPE

-3505 AADTKAIKAYVPK
+3505 AKDTEAIKAYVPK
-3518 KDIDGKEIFEMKIG
+3518 KDIDGKEVFEMKVG

-3547 TAMTNAVIG
+3547 TAMTKAVIG

-3569 FKIAVSYDSFAK
+3569 FKVAVSYDSFAK
-3581 SYTGHIKGANRYPFD
+3581 SYTGYIKSANSYAFD

-3640 NQPFEHEAELAKKK
+3640 NQPFEHEAELAEKK

-3667 KVKGE
+3667 KVKGK
-3672 IPPEQPEST
+3672 ISPEQP
-3681 VPSNQNA
+3681 
-3688 MSVSEQQEQS
+3688 
-3698 EKPKN
+3698 
-3703 LNIKWKQ
+3703 
-3710 NDKELRIAYDSS
+3710 D
-3722 ADNKV
+3722 
-3727 TAYSD
+3727 
-3732 GKEVGHCSV
+3732 
-3741 DELVVSKISDNEQK
+3741 SKIIDPYFMKITPDKLLTLQNSDLKFEHCERSGEIIIKLNRCDREK
-3755 NYPAEITKC
+3755 AE
-3764 VKPLNLAFSSKMAM
+3764 NLVNTNSKQL
-3778 HIRTFAEK
+3778 R
-3786 VKSADKETPKRETSL
+3786 PKL
-3801 FSRDKIMGDE
+3801 
-3811 FKPTSAKTAD
+3811 
-3821 TPQQHE
+3821 
-3827 H
+3827 

>member
-1 MPNNKVSETQA
+1 MSSNKLNEARTLYESE
-12 QYINE
+12 IHK
-17 MRQVQQSAEKWKEFL
+17 VQKTPEKWKDFL
-32 DFAAQAQISKVQ
+32 DFAAKARISKMQ
-44 DEFEFSTKLII
+44 NEFEFSTKLII
-55 HAHNPN
+55 HSINPK
-61 ATDCRQFGEWKT
+61 ATDCRMFGEWKT

-78 VNQGQR
+78 VNYGEH
-84 GIAVLSRNRNG
+84 GITVLSRDSRGN
-95 GQSVTYLFDTSQ
+95 QSVTYLFDTSQ
-107 TAFPKEPESIA
+107 TALKKESELLD
-118 IPEEQKES
+118 IPEEIKENL
-126 FKSALDRM
+126 KSALSNM
-134 IDRISNNASFSDEQK
+134 VEKYSNNASFSDEQK
-149 RLFRETAEY
+149 RIFKATAEY
-158 KLCKQYGLT
+158 KLCKQYGLE
-167 TNENPER
+167 TNDNAEL
-174 FSGIESLSVREIANI
+174 FSGIEKLSVKEIANI
-189 GIALNRCS
+189 GVSLNRCS
-197 QDFSSII
+197 QSFYEIV
-204 ERNDFNE
+204 NNE
-211 RNERNN
+211 RRNFYDAHRIN
-217 HIQPRND
+217 DSQSRND
-224 RTELQGRE
+224 RTELHERESRRVDLGR
-232 RRGMDLDDRISESS
+232 GSS
-246 EEIRLQRGQ
+246 DAHEEVRFQRGA
-255 ERVVQAER
+255 ERVEQAER
-263 GTGSVRADDLGS
+263 GTGSVRTDVLGS
-275 RTEADGSNGQVR
+275 SAEANSSDGQVR
-287 QSAAEI
+287 QHETEI
-293 HMENSALDGSDNAG
+293 HMENSMPDGSDNA
-307 QGTGDGH
+307 QRGTGGRT
-314 GEAEPPL
+314 GKAESSL
-321 RGDERESS
+321 RGDERARS
-329 ESDRRDN
+329 EPDRRNN
-336 GEEKAVGGVQG
+336 GEEKAVGGIQG
-347 NDEIGQIHSD
+347 DRGIGAIPAEITN
-357 GAVTGEIQ
+357 TGEVQ

-383 ETAEPDMVS
+383 ETAEPDTVS
-392 AVSDLSANEEI
+392 VVSFSEKVHAAFAEVAQNHTYTARQQKFLERLENFAIKHHLTKNLIDEMTKLPAFHIHYNNRSTLSRSVFAGRLGSLERELTDALQKQLAENAMDKAIRLIHEYCESEFDTKANLSNMDHI
-403 SEVDLQP
+403 
-410 EISVEA
+410 
-416 KKAAITADILKGND
+416 DIAYTTD
-430 VQGGKQRIEAFYSE
+430 EYSE
-444 QNPNRKDFADFI
+444 LPIEVYADLESFRI
-456 KKEYGIGG
+456 VKEY
-464 HSGNEII
+464 
-471 KFQSHDS
+471 
-478 TGIAYDFTDGT
+478 DG
-489 GIRLSWSEAADII
+489 
-502 SDLIDR
+502 
-508 NEYLTAEKI
+508 
-517 IPNNLDEKSKEQS
+517 
-530 DTFENAKRSKNGD
+530 
-543 IILGNT
+543 
-549 TFRYIPDKT
+549 
-558 YTKIDKDIAA
+558 
-568 DVAEQLEKQGIKFS
+568 
-582 GVIKGDT
+582 
-589 ATITVSKPQ
+589 
-598 KEALDS
+598 
-604 IIADISAPDNGVNL
+604 
-618 SQSEFIE
+618 
-625 IASNV
+625 
-630 LSADKTVSNAHR
+630 
-642 YSDEQNYR
+642 
-650 LEINNGIDRVFTE
+650 
-663 AITNNRDIGYSVS
+663 
-676 EMSQLWSELQ
+676 
-686 NDSSVKEHIQTVVAE
+686 VV
-701 NVDIT
+701 
-706 LTANERLT
+706 
-714 EYINNNTEYLL
+714 
-725 RPSLAFDEKVAITD
+725 
-739 EFFNFEKAWHNV
+739 
-751 DKGIP
+751 
-756 ELAERYRNG
+756 
-765 DDIRADLAKHLLH
+765 
-778 GSGSAI
+778 
-784 ENVDGIGNYVTFDF
+784 
-798 KTDEANVT
+798 
-806 ISSGNVSK
+806 
-814 AIALEEVGEY
+814 
-824 YLRYL
+824 
-829 KDTFREIQLERVS
+829 
-842 YYPELKDEVD
+842 
-852 ELLTRLDS
+852 
-860 NKTESINENAVK
+860 
-872 YAFGKITEEHK
+872 
-883 YDFTNPTFMYLGHL
+883 
-897 QNFMID
+897 
-903 NNIDDIVV
+903 
-911 GATSETIQKHYGN
+911 
-924 APLTN
+924 
-929 EYFSP
+929 
-934 DYTFS
+934 
-939 KDLPEEYNK
+939 
-948 YFQEYISM
+948 
-956 ETVADK
+956 
-962 EKTEIKENLSVEN
+962 
-975 NVSETHTPTVDDLAV
+975 VSETLYDSLEDMHVDLAN
-990 GDIILYEGK
+990 L
-999 RREVEQIDENRISLK
+999 
-1014 DLDAP
+1014 
-1019 DFGGILLGT
+1019 
-1028 SDVYA
+1028 
-1033 YNGWQQDMNEKGF
+1033 
-1046 EIISKA
+1046 
-1052 KTSEKSISFSSLDF
+1052 SF
-1066 EKKIPNEMRWKENS
+1066 
-1080 LVEDNTALYWVT
+1080 
-1092 QEIFTEADLDKFQAA
+1092 
-1107 LRDTD
+1107 
-1112 IKKAYVIPRDLSG
+1112 
-1125 YSFEDDMR
+1125 
-1133 NNTPFAVV
+1133 
-1141 TKDSISCK
+1141 
-1149 DYVDRIKSVYHED
+1149 
-1162 VSKQQEDINEIE
+1162 
-1174 KAEPEITLNVG
+1174 
-1185 DVIRLAPDKENPTE
+1185 
-1199 LPERYGV
+1199 
-1206 VESISEYRIEI
+1206 
-1217 GTYSLNDTAFC
+1217 
-1228 LKYGGISCDKKIF
+1228 
-1241 AKEHDFE
+1241 
-1248 YVGNIDELRK
+1248 DELV
-1258 ADYEQNREIYE
+1258 
-1269 ALRNHDIIRLTTAE
+1269 ALSDEEKDMVKTA
-1283 EPSGDYIVENAR
+1283 G
-1295 KNKVNNLRIEFNEF
+1295 EF
-1309 DGEDFDRGF
+1309 
-1318 VLKGDTEKA
+1318 
-1327 KDLILVSYG
+1327 
-1336 EIPPENMYLSIKA
+1336 
-1349 DKYTVASIETAE
+1349 
-1361 PIAKKEFSEITRDM
+1361 
-1375 YQTENP
+1375 
-1381 DVLVIKG
+1381 
-1388 KGSLAKIDISVNDEL
+1388 
-1403 WERLAEK
+1403 
-1410 GLVRNED
+1410 
-1417 SVDRLIFNTD
+1417 
-1427 GNNWNRLVIPD
+1427 
-1438 KWGNMTNNI
+1438 NNI
-1447 KIEDVLTREELLTAK
+1447 KIEDVLTRKELLTAK
-1462 SVADLVIK
+1462 SVADFVIK
-1470 PENSIEAVEDNE
+1470 PENLIEAVESNE
-1482 KAELSNEIVWT
+1482 KAKLSDEIVWS
-1493 PISETEDENGRAT
+1493 PIPESEDDKGRLT
-1506 SYSTKYNDKFYW
+1506 SYFTKYNDKFYW
-1518 ISENADG
+1518 ISENPDG
-1525 KYDIEADFG
+1525 RYDIETDFG
-1534 HSILSVGE
+1534 HRILIVGE
-1542 EYSNFPTRY
+1542 EYSNFPTRF
-1551 LAEEAFEDYIE
+1551 LAEEAFEDYIKDL
-1562 EIEKSFVSEKQA
+1562 EKSFVSEKQA

-1590 EKSVDDILKTANT
+1590 EKSVDDILKTANV
-1603 ERPLRAFREMGE
+1603 EKPLLEFSKMGE

-1628 DSFTYSVEMNFDND
+1628 DSFTYSVEMNLDDD
-1642 TASIYTV
+1642 TARIYTV
-1649 NDGKGGISE
+1649 NNGNGGISE
-1658 ADRTDSNVTFDTVK
+1658 ADRTDSNVTFNTVK
-1672 ISDYSNTPEENIAA
+1672 ISDYSNTPEERIAA

-1706 LYSSNI
+1706 LYSLNT

-1724 VNSYR
+1724 TQSCH

-1734 IFKVNTPSHG
+1734 IFRVSTPSHG

-1802 AEKYNESINEE
+1802 VEKYNEIINEE

-1862 EESIS
+1862 EENIS
-1867 DNTVTKPVEKS
+1867 DNTVTKPVEMS
-1878 DFPIQEQSS
+1878 DLSQTEKNAPVNDSS
-1887 AEVTVEKPVTYC
+1887 E
-1899 YVLEHS
+1899 
-1905 QDNTTLSTRYSEDI
+1905 
-1919 SIDDVVSTYLPINF
+1919 
-1933 ENSPNLQQVSVFE
+1933 VSV
-1946 GENEVFVP
+1946 EN
-1954 YNRNKREDLLSKSK
+1954 
-1968 SLDLDGTYYLFESGK
+1968 
-1983 LFDKAESISSAFDKI
+1983 KAKEPA
-1998 SEVQRET
+1998 V
-2005 AEKFAGSPVSLP
+2005 
-2017 EFSYIKGSEERIID
+2017 
-2031 RSILQNR
+2031 
-2038 ETADTIHK
+2038 K
-2046 KEENP
+2046 KE
-2051 TLKTDYFRITDEH
+2051 YFRITDEH

-2084 QLIENEERPATPEE
+2084 QLIETEERPATPVE
-2098 QETMSKY
+2098 QETLSKY

-2112 EAFDENNSEWSKE
+2112 EAFDENNSAWSKE

-2180 GNFFGTMPDN
+2180 GNFFGTMPDS
-2190 IRENSNLAGIEIDSI
+2190 IRKNSNLAGIEIDSI

-2235 LAVGN
+2235 LTVGN

-2276 VVAFVTSTGTLDKE
+2276 IVAFVTSTGTLDKE

-2333 EKPLNIGEMPMDKS
+2333 EKPLNIGDMPMDKS

-2386 ICTPFE
+2386 VCTPFE
-2392 GADLKAQLHEA
+2392 GADLKEQLHEA
-2403 MKNIKGEYIP
+2403 MKNIQGEYTP

-2502 ELTVKYDNFVKKYGR
+2502 ELTVKYDKFVKKYGR

-2560 QFIGK
+2560 QFVGK

-2586 HEALILSMSEKGR
+2586 HEALILSISEKGR

-2606 QLTGFEKNKIID
+2606 QLTGFEKNKIIN
-2618 DLHGDIFPVPE
+2618 DLQGDIFPVPE
-2629 LSTEG
+2629 LSTED

-2646 GNIYKKIVQ
+2646 GNIYKKIAQ

-2693 WIDTK
+2693 WIDPK

-2707 FETPTRFKEYDSGVA
+2707 FETPQRFKEYDSSVA
-2722 QENPNAITVNYSGSG
+2722 QENPSAITVSYSGSG

-2751 VKSTKNFGTKDL
+2751 VKSTKNFGTKEL

-2779 VTQVVRD
+2779 VTEVVKD
-2786 DEGRQKTIILEKE
+2786 YDTGNKKTVILEKE

-2836 NCIRPREYDGS
+2836 NGIRPREYDGS

-2988 VSALSAAE
+2988 VSALEAAA

-3009 ATRKNLRDRLEKL
+3009 ATKKNLRDRLEKL

-3043 VDEAHE
+3043 IDEAHE

-3129 AWAGNFTRKS
+3129 SWAGNFTRKS

-3254 KLNACVQNVYDI
+3254 KLNACIQNVYDI

-3281 DLGVPQSKEDFKK
+3281 DLGVSQSKEDLKK

-3300 VYADIRSKL
+3300 VYNDIRSKL

-3394 VDNYRYVTKGTFD
+3394 VDNFRYVTKGTFD

-3482 EIEDNIKLLPD
+3482 EIEDNIKLLPE

-3505 AADTKAIKAYVPK
+3505 AKDTEAIKAYVPK
-3518 KDIDGKEIFEMKIG
+3518 KDIDGKEIFEMKVG

-3547 TAMTNAVIG
+3547 TAMTSAVIG
-3556 NPKNPTDIAEYKG
+3556 NPKNHTDIAEYKG

-3640 NQPFEHEAELAKKK
+3640 NQPFEHEAELTEKK

-3672 IPPEQPEST
+3672 IPPEQPES
-3681 VPSNQNA
+3681 
-3688 MSVSEQQEQS
+3688 SVANSDSANEIS
-3698 EKPKN
+3698 DPYFM
-3703 LNIKWKQ
+3703 
-3710 NDKELRIAYDSS
+3710 RIAPDKLSILQ
-3722 ADNKV
+3722 K
-3727 TAYSD
+3727 SD
-3732 GKEVGHCSV
+3732 
-3741 DELVVSKISDNEQK
+3741 LKIR
-3755 NYPAEITKC
+3755 A
-3764 VKPLNLAFSSKMAM
+3764 L
-3778 HIRTFAEK
+3778 RTQ
-3786 VKSADKETPKRETSL
+3786 R
-3801 FSRDKIMGDE
+3801 RNNN
-3811 FKPTSAKTAD
+3811 
-3821 TPQQHE
+3821 
-3827 H
+3827 

>member
-1 MPNNKVSETQA
+1 MTKSSKLNEARSLYENEILRVQETP
-12 QYINE
+12 
-17 MRQVQQSAEKWKEFL
+17 EKWRNFL
-32 DFAAQAQISKVQ
+32 DFTANTQISKVQ

-61 ATDCRQFGEWKT
+61 AVDCRQFREWKT
-73 QDGNH
+73 SDGNH
-78 VNQGQR
+78 VNYGEH
-84 GIAVLSRNRNG
+84 GITVLSRDIRGN
-95 GQSVTYLFDTSQ
+95 QSVAYLFDASQ
-107 TAFPKEPESIA
+107 TALKKEPELLE
-118 IPEEQKES
+118 IPEEIKENLKLTLS
-126 FKSALDRM
+126 NMVEEF
-134 IDRISNNASFSDEQK
+134 SNNTSFSEEQK
-149 RLFRETAEY
+149 RIFKATAEY
-158 KLCKQYGLT
+158 KLCKQYGLEINNNT
-167 TNENPER
+167 ER
-174 FSGIESLSVREIANI
+174 FSGIENLSVKEVANI
-189 GIALNRCS
+189 GVSLNRCS
-197 QDFSSII
+197 QSFY
-204 ERNDFNE
+204 EVVNNE
-211 RNERNN
+211 RRIFYDAHRINDS
-217 HIQPRND
+217 QSRND
-224 RTELQGRE
+224 RTELHGRE
-232 RRGMDLDDRISESS
+232 SRGMDLGRGSS
-246 EEIRLQRGQ
+246 NAHEEVRLQRRS
-255 ERVVQAER
+255 ERVEQTQR
-263 GTGSVRADDLGS
+263 GTGSIRTADMGTS
-275 RTEADGSNGQVR
+275 AEANGGNGQVR
-287 QSAAEI
+287 QYETEI
-293 HMENSALDGSDNAG
+293 HMANSVPDRSNNA
-307 QGTGDGH
+307 QRGTGGRT
-314 GEAEPPL
+314 GEAEPSL
-321 RGDERESS
+321 RGDERTGS
-329 ESDRRDN
+329 ESDRGDS
-336 GEEKAVGGVQG
+336 GEEKEVRGISESGKVR
-347 NDEIGQIHSD
+347 EISPEM
-357 GAVTGEIQ
+357 AVTGEVQ
-365 SGSGGR
+365 SGSGRG

-383 ETAEPDMVS
+383 ETAEPDTVS
-392 AVSDLSANEEI
+392 AVSF
-403 SEVDLQP
+403 SEKVHAAFD
-410 EISVEA
+410 EVA
-416 KKAAITADILKGND
+416 KNHKYTA
-430 VQGGKQRIEAFYSE
+430 KQ
-444 QNPNRKDFADFI
+444 Q
-456 KKEYGIGG
+456 
-464 HSGNEII
+464 
-471 KFQSHDS
+471 KF
-478 TGIAYDFTDGT
+478 
-489 GIRLSWSEAADII
+489 
-502 SDLIDR
+502 IDR
-508 NEYLTAEKI
+508 
-517 IPNNLDEKSKEQS
+517 
-530 DTFENAKRSKNGD
+530 
-543 IILGNT
+543 
-549 TFRYIPDKT
+549 
-558 YTKIDKDIAA
+558 
-568 DVAEQLEKQGIKFS
+568 LEKF
-582 GVIKGDT
+582 VIKN
-589 ATITVSKPQ
+589 Q
-598 KEALDS
+598 
-604 IIADISAPDNGVNL
+604 
-618 SQSEFIE
+618 
-625 IASNV
+625 
-630 LSADKTVSNAHR
+630 
-642 YSDEQNYR
+642 
-650 LEINNGIDRVFTE
+650 
-663 AITNNRDIGYSVS
+663 
-676 EMSQLWSELQ
+676 
-686 NDSSVKEHIQTVVAE
+686 VAE
-701 NVDIT
+701 NMIDEMAKLSAFHTHYNNRNTLSRSIFAGRLGSLERELTNALQKQLAENAMDKAIRFIHEYCESEFGTKANLSNIDHVDLAYTTDEYSELPIEVYADLESFRIVKEYDGVVVSET
-706 LTANERLT
+706 LYNSLEDMHDDLANLT
-714 EYINNNTEYLL
+714 
-725 RPSLAFDEKVAITD
+725 FDELVALSD
-739 EFFNFEKAWHNV
+739 EEKNIV
-751 DKGIP
+751 KT
-756 ELAERYRNG
+756 AEE
-765 DDIRADLAKHLLH
+765 K
-778 GSGSAI
+778 
-784 ENVDGIGNYVTFDF
+784 
-798 KTDEANVT
+798 
-806 ISSGNVSK
+806 
-814 AIALEEVGEY
+814 
-824 YLRYL
+824 
-829 KDTFREIQLERVS
+829 
-842 YYPELKDEVD
+842 
-852 ELLTRLDS
+852 
-860 NKTESINENAVK
+860 
-872 YAFGKITEEHK
+872 
-883 YDFTNPTFMYLGHL
+883 
-897 QNFMID
+897 ID
-903 NNIDDIVV
+903 NN
-911 GATSETIQKHYGN
+911 
-924 APLTN
+924 
-929 EYFSP
+929 
-934 DYTFS
+934 
-939 KDLPEEYNK
+939 
-948 YFQEYISM
+948 
-956 ETVADK
+956 DK
-962 EKTEIKENLSVEN
+962 SA
-975 NVSETHTPTVDDLAV
+975 PTVDDLSV
-990 GDIILYEGK
+990 GDIILYDGK
-999 RREVEQIDENRISLK
+999 RREVEQIDEKRISLK
-1014 DLDAP
+1014 NLDAP

-1033 YNGWQQDMNEKGF
+1033 YAGWQEDMNSKGF
-1046 EIISKA
+1046 EILSKA
-1052 KTSEKSISFSSLDF
+1052 ETTAKT
-1066 EKKIPNEMRWKENS
+1066 
-1080 LVEDNTALYWVT
+1080 
-1092 QEIFTEADLDKFQAA
+1092 
-1107 LRDTD
+1107 
-1112 IKKAYVIPRDLSG
+1112 
-1125 YSFEDDMR
+1125 
-1133 NNTPFAVV
+1133 
-1141 TKDSISCK
+1141 
-1149 DYVDRIKSVYHED
+1149 
-1162 VSKQQEDINEIE
+1162 
-1174 KAEPEITLNVG
+1174 EPE
-1185 DVIRLAPDKENPTE
+1185 R
-1199 LPERYGV
+1199 
-1206 VESISEYRIEI
+1206 
-1217 GTYSLNDTAFC
+1217 
-1228 LKYGGISCDKKIF
+1228 
-1241 AKEHDFE
+1241 
-1248 YVGNIDELRK
+1248 
-1258 ADYEQNREIYE
+1258 
-1269 ALRNHDIIRLTTAE
+1269 
-1283 EPSGDYIVENAR
+1283 
-1295 KNKVNNLRIEFNEF
+1295 
-1309 DGEDFDRGF
+1309 
-1318 VLKGDTEKA
+1318 
-1327 KDLILVSYG
+1327 
-1336 EIPPENMYLSIKA
+1336 
-1349 DKYTVASIETAE
+1349 
-1361 PIAKKEFSEITRDM
+1361 
-1375 YQTENP
+1375 
-1381 DVLVIKG
+1381 
-1388 KGSLAKIDISVNDEL
+1388 
-1403 WERLAEK
+1403 
-1410 GLVRNED
+1410 
-1417 SVDRLIFNTD
+1417 
-1427 GNNWNRLVIPD
+1427 
-1438 KWGNMTNNI
+1438 
-1447 KIEDVLTREELLTAK
+1447 
-1462 SVADLVIK
+1462 
-1470 PENSIEAVEDNE
+1470 
-1482 KAELSNEIVWT
+1482 
-1493 PISETEDENGRAT
+1493 
-1506 SYSTKYNDKFYW
+1506 
-1518 ISENADG
+1518 
-1525 KYDIEADFG
+1525 
-1534 HSILSVGE
+1534 
-1542 EYSNFPTRY
+1542 
-1551 LAEEAFEDYIE
+1551 
-1562 EIEKSFVSEKQA
+1562 EKQA
-1574 LVSFEIFGEEF
+1574 LINVETFGEEH

-1590 EKSVDDILKTANT
+1590 ENSVDDILKAANT
-1603 ERPLRAFREMGE
+1603 EKPLLEFMEMGE
-1615 RISEEEYAEIQQS
+1615 KISEEEYAEIQQS
-1628 DSFTYSVEMNFDND
+1628 DSFTYSVEMNLDND
-1642 TASIYTV
+1642 TARIYTV

-1658 ADRTDSNVTFDTVK
+1658 ADRTGRNVTFDTVK
-1672 ISDYSNTPEENIAA
+1672 ISDYSGQAITANPQEIPNEQNVKNVSEERIAS

-1694 TALSEEARTFYE
+1694 TALSEEAKTFYE
-1706 LYSSNI
+1706 FYSSNI

-1724 VNSYR
+1724 TQSCY

-1734 IFKVNTPSHG
+1734 IFRVSTASHG

-1802 AEKYNESINEE
+1802 AEKYNKSINEE

-1862 EESIS
+1862 EENIS
-1867 DNTVTKPVEKS
+1867 DNTVAKSIEKS
-1878 DFPIQEQSS
+1878 DLIQTEKNAPVNDLSEAS
-1887 AEVTVEKPVTYC
+1887 AENQEKEP
-1899 YVLEHS
+1899 
-1905 QDNTTLSTRYSEDI
+1905 
-1919 SIDDVVSTYLPINF
+1919 
-1933 ENSPNLQQVSVFE
+1933 
-1946 GENEVFVP
+1946 
-1954 YNRNKREDLLSKSK
+1954 
-1968 SLDLDGTYYLFESGK
+1968 
-1983 LFDKAESISSAFDKI
+1983 
-1998 SEVQRET
+1998 T
-2005 AEKFAGSPVSLP
+2005 A
-2017 EFSYIKGSEERIID
+2017 
-2031 RSILQNR
+2031 
-2038 ETADTIHK
+2038 K
-2046 KEENP
+2046 KE
-2051 TLKTDYFRITDEH
+2051 YFRITDEH

-2078 EAIRTL
+2078 EAIRKL

-2098 QETMSKY
+2098 QETLSKY

-2112 EAFDENNSEWSKE
+2112 EAFDENNSAWSKE
-2125 YSELINLLSEEEYEA
+2125 YSELLNLLSEEEYEA

-2151 SPVITQAIYEG
+2151 SPVITQAIYEA

-2180 GNFFGTMPDN
+2180 GNFFGTMPDS

-2235 LAVGN
+2235 LAIGN

-2267 SLDSVRSGG
+2267 SLDSVRPGG

-2298 AQKAELMGAVRLP
+2298 AQKAELIGAVRLP

-2403 MKNIKGEYIP
+2403 MKNIKGEYTP
-2413 LEFQQELDERAEDK
+2413 LEFQAELDERAEDN
-2427 YLTATP
+2427 YLTTTP

-2497 KSLQA
+2497 ESLQA
-2502 ELTVKYDNFVKKYGR
+2502 ELTVKYDKFVKKYGR

-2533 RKAPNSN
+2533 RKAPNRN
-2540 VFKNDVRLPLL
+2540 VFKNDIRLPLL
-2551 QSLEKMEDG
+2551 QSLEKMQDG

-2618 DLHGDIFPVPE
+2618 DLQGDIFPVPE
-2629 LSTEG
+2629 LSTED

-2646 GNIYKKIVQ
+2646 GNIYKKIAQ

-2707 FETPTRFKEYDSGVA
+2707 FETPTRFKEYDSSIA

-2779 VTQVVRD
+2779 VTQIVRD
-2786 DEGRQKTIILEKE
+2786 DEGRQKTVILEKE

-2836 NCIRPREYDGS
+2836 NCIRPREYNGS

-2988 VSALSAAE
+2988 VSALEAAT

-3254 KLNACVQNVYDI
+3254 KLNACIQNVYDI
-3266 WDKNSDKKS
+3266 WEKNSDKKS

-3394 VDNYRYVTKGTFD
+3394 VDNFRYVTKGTFD

-3482 EIEDNIKLLPD
+3482 EIEDNIKLLPE

-3505 AADTKAIKAYVPK
+3505 AADTKAIEAYVPK
-3518 KDIDGKEIFEMKIG
+3518 KDIDGKEVFEMKVG

-3547 TAMTNAVIG
+3547 TAMTKAVIG

-3569 FKIAVSYDSFAK
+3569 FKIAVSYGSFSK
-3581 SYTGHIKGANRYPFD
+3581 SYIGHIKGANRYPFD

-3614 VPMRIERYCNE
+3614 VPIRIERYRNE

-3640 NQPFEHEAELAKKK
+3640 DMPFEHEAELAEKK

-3667 KVKGE
+3667 KIKGE
-3672 IPPEQPEST
+3672 IPPEQ
-3681 VPSNQNA
+3681 
-3688 MSVSEQQEQS
+3688 
-3698 EKPKN
+3698 
-3703 LNIKWKQ
+3703 L
-3710 NDKELRIAYDSS
+3710 DF
-3722 ADNKV
+3722 
-3727 TAYSD
+3727 
-3732 GKEVGHCSV
+3732 
-3741 DELVVSKISDNEQK
+3741 KISDPYFMKITPDKLSMLQNSDINFKHCESNGEIIIK
-3755 NYPAEITKC
+3755 LNRCDREKAENLFNAHSKQI
-3764 VKPLNLAFSSKMAM
+3764 KPKL
-3778 HIRTFAEK
+3778 
-3786 VKSADKETPKRETSL
+3786 
-3801 FSRDKIMGDE
+3801 
-3811 FKPTSAKTAD
+3811 
-3821 TPQQHE
+3821 
-3827 H
+3827 

>member
-1 MPNNKVSETQA
+1 MSNNKVSETQA
-12 QYINE
+12 IYVNE
-17 MRQVQQSAEKWKEFL
+17 MRQVQQSAEKWIEFL

-44 DEFEFSTKLII
+44 NEFEFSTKLII

-78 VNQGQR
+78 VNR
-84 GIAVLSRNRNG
+84 LEKGIATLSRDRNG
-95 GQSVTYLFDTSQ
+95 NQSLTYLFDTSQ
-107 TAFPKEPESIA
+107 TALHKEPERVA
-118 IPEEQKES
+118 IPEEKKEN
-126 FKSALDRM
+126 FKSALGNM
-134 IDRISNNASFSDEQK
+134 IDRLSDNASFSAEQK
-149 RLFRETAEY
+149 KLFRETADY

-174 FSGIESLSVREIANI
+174 FSGIENLSVREIANI
-189 GIALNRCS
+189 GVALNRCS
-197 QDFSSII
+197 QDFSSIT
-204 ERNDFNE
+204 ERNDLNDYE
-211 RNERNN
+211 RTDNSKSGE
-217 HIQPRND
+217 D
-224 RTELQGRE
+224 RTELYGRE
-232 RRGMDLDDRISESS
+232 RRGMDLGQGVQGTRHEVP
-246 EEIRLQRGQ
+246 IRREAERMEQTQRG
-255 ERVVQAER
+255 EHDLRTVGMGTSAEAN
-263 GTGSVRADDLGS
+263 GG
-275 RTEADGSNGQVR
+275 NGQVR
-287 QSAAEI
+287 QHETEI
-293 HMENSALDGSDNAG
+293 HMENSAPDRSDNAER
-307 QGTGDGH
+307 GTGDGY
-314 GEAEPPL
+314 GEAEPSL
-321 RGDERESS
+321 RGDERTSS
-329 ESDRRDN
+329 EPDRRNN
-336 GEEKAVGGVQG
+336 GEEKTVGGVQG

-357 GAVTGEIQ
+357 GAVTGELQ

-383 ETAEPDMVS
+383 ETAEPEKVS
-392 AVSDLSANEEI
+392 AVSVS
-403 SEVDLQP
+403 
-410 EISVEA
+410 
-416 KKAAITADILKGND
+416 
-430 VQGGKQRIEAFYSE
+430 
-444 QNPNRKDFADFI
+444 
-456 KKEYGIGG
+456 
-464 HSGNEII
+464 
-471 KFQSHDS
+471 
-478 TGIAYDFTDGT
+478 DG
-489 GIRLSWSEAADII
+489 
-502 SDLIDR
+502 
-508 NEYLTAEKI
+508 
-517 IPNNLDEKSKEQS
+517 
-530 DTFENAKRSKNGD
+530 FENAKRSKNGD

-549 TFRYIPDKT
+549 TFRYIPEKT

-568 DVAEQLEKQGIKFS
+568 DVAKQLEKQGVKFS

-625 IASNV
+625 IASNI
-630 LSADKTVSNAHR
+630 LSADETVSNAHR
-642 YSDEQNYR
+642 HSDEENYR
-650 LEINNGIDRVFTE
+650 IEINNGIDRIFTE
-663 AITNNRDIGYSVS
+663 ALTNNRDIGYSVS
-676 EMSQLWSELQ
+676 EMSQLWSEFQ
-686 NDSSVKEHIQTVVAE
+686 NDSSVKEHIQTIVAE

-706 LTANERLT
+706 LTANEQLT
-714 EYINNNTEYLL
+714 EYIDSNIEYLL
-725 RPSLAFDEKVAITD
+725 RPKLAFDERVAITD

-756 ELAERYRNG
+756 DIAERYRNG
-765 DDIRADLAKHLLH
+765 DDIRADLAKHLIH
-778 GSGSAI
+778 GNGSAI
-784 ENVDGIGNYVTFDF
+784 ENVAGIGNYVTFDF
-798 KTDEANVT
+798 KTDESNVI

-814 AIALEEVGEY
+814 AVALEEVGEY

-852 ELLTRLDS
+852 ELLTRLDN
-860 NKTESINENAVK
+860 NKPESINENAVK
-872 YAFGKITEEHK
+872 YAFGKIMEEHK

-939 KDLPEEYNK
+939 KDLSEEYNK

-962 EKTEIKENLSVEN
+962 EKAENTISG
-975 NVSETHTPTVDDLAV
+975 TRTPTVDDLAV
-990 GDIILYEGK
+990 GDIILYDGK

-1014 DLDAP
+1014 DLDTP

-1033 YNGWQQDMNEKGF
+1033 YNGWQEDMNEKGF
-1046 EIISKA
+1046 EILSKA
-1052 KTSEKSISFSSLDF
+1052 ETSEKSISFSSMDF
-1066 EKKIPNEMRWKENS
+1066 EKKIPTEMRFKDNS

-1112 IKKAYVIPRDLSG
+1112 IEKAYVIPRDLSG

-1133 NNTPFAVV
+1133 NNAPFAVV

-1149 DYVDRIKSVYHED
+1149 DYVDKIKFVYHED
-1162 VSKQQEDINEIE
+1162 VSKQ
-1174 KAEPEITLNVG
+1174 
-1185 DVIRLAPDKENPTE
+1185 
-1199 LPERYGV
+1199 
-1206 VESISEYRIEI
+1206 
-1217 GTYSLNDTAFC
+1217 
-1228 LKYGGISCDKKIF
+1228 
-1241 AKEHDFE
+1241 
-1248 YVGNIDELRK
+1248 
-1258 ADYEQNREIYE
+1258 
-1269 ALRNHDIIRLTTAE
+1269 
-1283 EPSGDYIVENAR
+1283 
-1295 KNKVNNLRIEFNEF
+1295 
-1309 DGEDFDRGF
+1309 
-1318 VLKGDTEKA
+1318 
-1327 KDLILVSYG
+1327 
-1336 EIPPENMYLSIKA
+1336 
-1349 DKYTVASIETAE
+1349 
-1361 PIAKKEFSEITRDM
+1361 KEFPEITRDM

-1381 DVLVIKG
+1381 DVFVING
-1388 KGSLAKIDISVNDEL
+1388 KGSLAKIDISVNEEL

-1410 GLVRNED
+1410 GLVRNEE

-1447 KIEDVLTREELLTAK
+1447 KIEDVLTRNELLTAK

-1470 PENSIEAVEDNE
+1470 PENSIEAVENNE

-1525 KYDIEADFG
+1525 GYDIEADFG

-1542 EYSNFPTRY
+1542 EYSNFPARY

-1562 EIEKSFVSEKQA
+1562 EMENSFASEKQA
-1574 LVSFEIFGEEF
+1574 LISVETFGEEH

-1590 EKSVDDILKTANT
+1590 ESSVDDILKTANT
-1603 ERPLRAFREMGE
+1603 EKPLLEFMEMGE
-1615 RISEEEYAEIQQS
+1615 KISEEEYAEIQQS
-1628 DSFTYSVEMNFDND
+1628 DSFTYSVEMNLDND
-1642 TASIYTV
+1642 TARIYTV

-1658 ADRTDSNVTFDTVK
+1658 ADRTDRNVTFDTVK
-1672 ISDYSNTPEENIAA
+1672 ISDYIGQAITANPQEIPNEQNVKNVSEEPIAS

-1694 TALSEEARTFYE
+1694 TALSEEAREFYD
-1706 LYSSNI
+1706 LYSLNI
-1712 PINPPEKTPWGE
+1712 PIHPPENTPWGE
-1724 VNSYR
+1724 VNSCH

-1734 IFKVNTPSHG
+1734 IFRVSTPSHG

-1857 PDFTE
+1857 PDFTKE
-1862 EESIS
+1862 ENIS
-1867 DNTVTKPVEKS
+1867 DSNDKSVEKS
-1878 DFPIQEQSS
+1878 DLPIQEQSS
-1887 AEVTVEKPVTYC
+1887 AEVTVEKPTTYC

-1905 QDNTTLSTRYSEDI
+1905 QDNITLSTRYSEDI

-1933 ENSPNLQQVSVFE
+1933 ENSPNLQQASVFE

-1968 SLDLDGTYYLFESGK
+1968 SFDLDGTYYLFESGK

-2031 RSILQNR
+2031 RSILQSR
-2038 ETADTIHK
+2038 EVADTIHK

-2098 QETMSKY
+2098 QETLSKY

-2112 EAFDENNSEWSKE
+2112 EAFDENNSAWSKE

-2180 GNFFGTMPDN
+2180 GNFFGTMPDS

-2226 IKLEKGSFD
+2226 IKLDKGSFD

-2267 SLDSVRSGG
+2267 SLDSVRPGG
-2276 VVAFVTSTGTLDKE
+2276 IVAFVTSTGTLDKE

-2333 EKPLNIGEMPMDKS
+2333 EKPLNIGDMPMDKS

-2371 MVLGKLSDNGRFGSI
+2371 MVLGKLSDNGRFGTVV
-2386 ICTPFE
+2386 CTPFE
-2392 GADLKAQLHEA
+2392 GADLKEQLHEA

-2502 ELTVKYDNFVKKYGR
+2502 ELTVKYDKFVKKYGR

-2560 QFIGK
+2560 QFVGK

-2606 QLTGFEKNKIID
+2606 QLTGFEKNKIIN
-2618 DLHGDIFPVPE
+2618 DLQGDIFPVPE
-2629 LSTEG
+2629 LSTED

-2646 GNIYKKIVQ
+2646 GNIYKKIAQ

-2707 FETPTRFKEYDSGVA
+2707 FETPTRFKEYDSSIA

-2779 VTQVVRD
+2779 VTEVVKD
-2786 DEGRQKTIILEKE
+2786 PDTGNKKTVILEKE

-2847 NLNFF
+2847 SLNFF

-2988 VSALSAAE
+2988 VSALEAAT

-3009 ATRKNLRDRLEKL
+3009 ATKKNLRDRLEKL

-3254 KLNACVQNVYDI
+3254 KLNACIQNVYDI
-3266 WDKNSDKKS
+3266 WEKNSDKKS

-3394 VDNYRYVTKGTFD
+3394 VDNFRYVTKGTFD

-3482 EIEDNIKLLPD
+3482 EIEDNIKLLPE

-3505 AADTKAIKAYVPK
+3505 AKDTEAIKAYVPK
-3518 KDIDGKEIFEMKIG
+3518 RDIDGKEIFEMKIG

-3547 TAMTNAVIG
+3547 TAMTKAVIG

-3741 DELVVSKISDNEQK
+3741 DELVVSKISESEQK

-3778 HIRTFAEK
+3778 HIRDFAEK
-3786 VKSADKETPKRETSL
+3786 VKSAEKETPKRETAL

-3811 FKPTSAKTAD
+3811 FKPISEKTSDKP
-3821 TPQQHE
+3821 PQQE

>member
-12 QYINE
+12 VYVNE
-17 MRQVQQSAEKWKEFL
+17 MKQVQQSAEKWKEFL

-44 DEFEFSTKLII
+44 NEFEFSTKLII

-61 ATDCRQFGEWKT
+61 AADCRQFGEWKT
-73 QDGNH
+73 PDGNH
-78 VNQGQR
+78 VNLHAK
-84 GIAVLSRNRNG
+84 GIPVLSRDSRG
-95 GQSVTYLFDTSQ
+95 SQAVTYLFDTSQ
-107 TAFPKEPESIA
+107 TALHKEPERIV
-118 IPEEQKES
+118 IPEKQSEN
-126 FKSALDRM
+126 FKSALSDM
-134 IDRISNNASFSDEQK
+134 IDRISDNASLSAEQK
-149 RLFRETAEY
+149 KLFRETAEY

-174 FSGIESLSVREIANI
+174 FSGIENLSVKEIANI
-189 GIALNRCS
+189 GVALNRCS

-204 ERNDFNE
+204 ERNDLNDYE
-211 RNERNN
+211 RADNSKSGE
-217 HIQPRND
+217 D
-224 RTELQGRE
+224 RTELYGRE
-232 RRGMDLDDRISESS
+232 RRGMDLGGGISPTRNEV
-246 EEIRLQRGQ
+246 RLRREPERMEQTQRG
-255 ERVVQAER
+255 ESDLRTVDMGTPAEAN
-263 GTGSVRADDLGS
+263 GG
-275 RTEADGSNGQVR
+275 NGQVR
-287 QSAAEI
+287 QHETEI
-293 HMENSALDGSDNAG
+293 HMENSMPDRSDNAER
-307 QGTGDGH
+307 GTGGRT
-314 GEAEPPL
+314 GAAEPSL
-321 RGDERESS
+321 RGDERASS
-329 ESDRRDN
+329 EPDRRNN

-347 NDEIGQIHSD
+347 SDEIGQIHSD
-357 GAVTGEIQ
+357 GAVTGEVQ

-371 NTSRDGLRNITN
+371 NTSSDGLRNITN
-383 ETAEPDMVS
+383 ETAEPDTVS
-392 AVSDLSANEEI
+392 AVSDLSDNKEI

-416 KKAAITADILKGND
+416 KKAAITADILKGSD

-444 QNPNRKDFADFI
+444 QNPNRKDFVDFI
-456 KKEYGIGG
+456 KREYGIGG
-464 HSGNEII
+464 HSGDEVI

-478 TGIAYDFTDGT
+478 KGISYDFTDGT

-508 NEYLTAEKI
+508 NEYLTAEKTM
-517 IPNNLDEKSKEQS
+517 PNNLDEQSKEQS
-530 DTFENAKRSKNGD
+530 DTFENAKRSKDGD

-598 KEALDS
+598 KEILDG
-604 IIADISAPDNGVNL
+604 IIADISSPDNNVNL
-618 SQSEFIE
+618 SRSEFIE
-625 IASNV
+625 IASNI
-630 LSADKTVSNAHR
+630 LSADETVSNAHK

-650 LEINNGIDRVFTE
+650 LEINNGIDRIFIE
-663 AITNNRDIGYSVS
+663 AITNNRDIGYSVP
-676 EMSQLWSELQ
+676 EMSQLWSEIQ
-686 NDSSVKEHIQTVVAE
+686 NDSSVKEHIQAVVAE

-706 LTANERLT
+706 LTSNERLT
-714 EYINNNTEYLL
+714 EYINSNTEYLL
-725 RPSLAFDEKVAITD
+725 RPKFAFDEKVAITD

-778 GSGSAI
+778 GSGSDI

-852 ELLTRLDS
+852 ELLIRLDS
-860 NKTESINENAVK
+860 NKSESINENAVK

-956 ETVADK
+956 ENK
-962 EKTEIKENLSVEN
+962 QFKQ
-975 NVSETHTPTVDDLAV
+975 TVDDLAV

-1014 DLDAP
+1014 DLDVP

-1052 KTSEKSISFSSLDF
+1052 ETSEKSISFSSLDF

-1092 QEIFTEADLDKFQAA
+1092 QEIFTETDLDKFQAA

-1112 IKKAYVIPRDLSG
+1112 IEKAYVIPRDFSG

-1133 NNTPFAVV
+1133 NNAPFAVV

-1149 DYVDRIKSVYHED
+1149 DYIDKIKSVYHED
-1162 VSKQQEDINEIE
+1162 VSKQQESINE
-1174 KAEPEITLNVG
+1174 
-1185 DVIRLAPDKENPTE
+1185 
-1199 LPERYGV
+1199 
-1206 VESISEYRIEI
+1206 
-1217 GTYSLNDTAFC
+1217 
-1228 LKYGGISCDKKIF
+1228 
-1241 AKEHDFE
+1241 
-1248 YVGNIDELRK
+1248 
-1258 ADYEQNREIYE
+1258 
-1269 ALRNHDIIRLTTAE
+1269 
-1283 EPSGDYIVENAR
+1283 
-1295 KNKVNNLRIEFNEF
+1295 
-1309 DGEDFDRGF
+1309 
-1318 VLKGDTEKA
+1318 
-1327 KDLILVSYG
+1327 
-1336 EIPPENMYLSIKA
+1336 
-1349 DKYTVASIETAE
+1349 
-1361 PIAKKEFSEITRDM
+1361 KEFSEITKDM
-1375 YQTENP
+1375 YHTENP

-1388 KGSLAKIDISVNDEL
+1388 KGSLAQIDISVSEEL
-1403 WERLAEK
+1403 WDRLAEK
-1410 GLVRNED
+1410 GLVRSED

-1438 KWGNMTNNI
+1438 KWGNMFNNI

-1462 SVADLVIK
+1462 SVADFVIK
-1470 PENSIEAVEDNE
+1470 PENSIEAVENNE
-1482 KAELSNEIVWT
+1482 KAELSNEIVWS
-1493 PISETEDENGRAT
+1493 PISETADENGRAG
-1506 SYSTKYNDKFYW
+1506 SYSTKYNGKFYW
-1518 ISENADG
+1518 ITENADG
-1525 KYDIEADFG
+1525 GYDIETDYG
-1534 HSILSVGE
+1534 HAILNVGE
-1542 EYSNFPTRY
+1542 RYSNFPTRY
-1551 LAEEAFEDYIE
+1551 LAEEAFMDYIE
-1562 EIEKSFVSEKQA
+1562 DMEQSFVSEKQA
-1574 LVSFEIFGEEF
+1574 LVSFEIFGEEY

-1590 EKSVDDILKTANT
+1590 EKSVDDILKMANT
-1603 ERPLRAFREMGE
+1603 ERPLREFREMGE

-1628 DSFTYSVEMNFDND
+1628 DSFAYSVEMDLDND
-1642 TASIYTV
+1642 TARIYTV
-1649 NDGKGGISE
+1649 NNGNGGISE

-1672 ISDYSNTPEENIAA
+1672 ISDYSNTPEERISA

-1694 TALSEEARTFYE
+1694 TSLSEEARTFYE

-1724 VNSYR
+1724 INSYR

-1734 IFKVNTPSHG
+1734 IFDVNTPSHG

-1779 ACVPERELLDKGIM
+1779 ACVAERELLDKGIM
-1793 QVPDYYTDG
+1793 QIPDYYTDG
-1802 AEKYNESINEE
+1802 AEKYNEIINDT
-1813 LQEWH
+1813 LK
-1818 TDYWDKREQAI
+1818 TAYPDYWNKREQAI
-1829 FNARPEEEQA
+1829 FNARPIEEQA
-1839 AITGQM
+1839 AITCQM
-1845 SLFGDIPDLEDF
+1845 SLLGDIPDLEDF
-1857 PDFTE
+1857 PDFIE
-1862 EESIS
+1862 EENIS

-1878 DFPIQEQSS
+1878 DLSQTEKNTPVNDLSEVS
-1887 AEVTVEKPVTYC
+1887 AEKQEKEP
-1899 YVLEHS
+1899 
-1905 QDNTTLSTRYSEDI
+1905 
-1919 SIDDVVSTYLPINF
+1919 
-1933 ENSPNLQQVSVFE
+1933 
-1946 GENEVFVP
+1946 
-1954 YNRNKREDLLSKSK
+1954 
-1968 SLDLDGTYYLFESGK
+1968 
-1983 LFDKAESISSAFDKI
+1983 
-1998 SEVQRET
+1998 
-2005 AEKFAGSPVSLP
+2005 
-2017 EFSYIKGSEERIID
+2017 
-2031 RSILQNR
+2031 
-2038 ETADTIHK
+2038 TIK
-2046 KEENP
+2046 KE
-2051 TLKTDYFRITDEH
+2051 YFRITDEH

-2084 QLIENEERPATPEE
+2084 QLIENEDRPATPEE
-2098 QETMSKY
+2098 QETLSKY

-2112 EAFDENNSEWSKE
+2112 EAFDENNSAWSKE
-2125 YSELINLLSEEEYEA
+2125 YSELINLLSDEEYEA

-2180 GNFFGTMPDN
+2180 GNFFGTMPDS

-2235 LAVGN
+2235 LTVGN

-2276 VVAFVTSTGTLDKE
+2276 IVAFVTSTGTLDKE

-2333 EKPLNIGEMPMDKS
+2333 EKPLNIGDMPMDKS

-2386 ICTPFE
+2386 VCTPFE
-2392 GADLKAQLHEA
+2392 GADLKEQLHEA
-2403 MKNIKGEYIP
+2403 MKNIQGEYTP

-2502 ELTVKYDNFVKKYGR
+2502 ELTVKYDKFVKKYGR

-2560 QFIGK
+2560 QFVGK

-2586 HEALILSMSEKGR
+2586 HEALILSISEKGR

-2606 QLTGFEKNKIID
+2606 QLTGFEKNKIIN
-2618 DLHGDIFPVPE
+2618 DLQGDIFPVPE
-2629 LSTEG
+2629 LSTED

-2646 GNIYKKIVQ
+2646 GNIYKKIAQ
-2655 AEAKISENPEYE
+2655 AEAKISENLEYE

-2693 WIDTK
+2693 WIDPK

-2707 FETPTRFKEYDSGVA
+2707 FETPTRFKEYDSDVA

-2779 VTQVVRD
+2779 VTEVVKD
-2786 DEGRQKTIILEKE
+2786 PDTGNKKTVILEKE

-2847 NLNFF
+2847 SLNFF

-2988 VSALSAAE
+2988 VSALEAAT

-3009 ATRKNLRDRLEKL
+3009 ATKKNLRDRLEKL

-3129 AWAGNFTRKS
+3129 SWAGNFTRKS

-3254 KLNACVQNVYDI
+3254 KLNACIQNVYDI
-3266 WDKNSDKKS
+3266 WEKNSDKKS

-3281 DLGVPQSKEDFKK
+3281 DLGVPQSKEDLRK

-3300 VYADIRSKL
+3300 VYNDIRSKL

-3482 EIEDNIKLLPD
+3482 EIEDNIKLLPE

-3505 AADTKAIKAYVPK
+3505 AKDTEAIKAYVPK
-3518 KDIDGKEIFEMKIG
+3518 KDIDGKEIFEMKVG

-3569 FKIAVSYDSFAK
+3569 FKIAVSYGSFSK
-3581 SYTGHIKGANRYPFD
+3581 SYIGHIKGANRYPFD

-3631 ELADSQKEV
+3631 ELADSKKEV
-3640 NQPFEHEAELAKKK
+3640 DVPFEHEAELAEKK

-3681 VPSNQNA
+3681 VPNNQTEPFQ
-3688 MSVSEQQEQS
+3688 EQQEQS

-3710 NDKELRIAYDSS
+3710 NDKELRITYDSS

-3741 DELVVSKISDNEQK
+3741 DELIVTKISDTEQK

-3786 VKSADKETPKRETSL
+3786 VKSANKEAPKRETSL
-3801 FSRDKIMGDE
+3801 FSRDKIMGDD
-3811 FKPTSAKTAD
+3811 FKPTSEKNSD
-3821 TPQQHE
+3821 KPPHKE
-3827 H
+3827 L